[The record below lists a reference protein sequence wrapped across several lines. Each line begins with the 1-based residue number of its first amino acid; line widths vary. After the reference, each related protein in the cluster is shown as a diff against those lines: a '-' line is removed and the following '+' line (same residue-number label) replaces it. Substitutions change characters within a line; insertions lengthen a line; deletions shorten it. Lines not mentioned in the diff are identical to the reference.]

1 MLDWMK
7 KLFNKEE
14 EQTAMN
20 KEVPKQIESQPKIP
34 RVNHYTEAREAQM
47 ASRNA
52 GKCRFPLIPDDG
64 FDEDDVRE
72 QPRFEEQHVQSGVY
86 EDQPTQRGIKVER
99 SRRPYV
105 EKVVATYEEP
115 EVQYEPDPEPVVKK
129 VSVPSQESS
138 RRPFRPTEMISP
150 IYGYNR
156 PSVEKKVEKQEEEKE
171 REDLEISVEGKSVV
185 DAWLEKKGYT
195 LSAFSEG
202 QTTTPSSS
210 GRAGNQQEEQNHSK
224 KEEKSVVDQ
233 WLEKNGYE
241 IERQEPVVEEKEVV
255 QEINTPQEVSADE
268 FLHKTIAE
276 RTEDAGKEKDVV
288 VSNENSLQEEL
299 VDSQVEHEDTIL
311 AEEMKCNTEIEKQT
325 SEESVIVKAEEKLE
339 ETIIVEIPE
348 EFAEI
353 AETEEPEVEVTAETE
368 ESEEVEV
375 TAETEESEEVEVI
388 AEAEESE
395 EVEVTAETEE
405 SEEVEVTAET
415 EESEEVEVT
424 AEAEES
430 EEVEVTA
437 ETEEFEEVKVIAEAE
452 ESEEAEVTTETEES
466 EEVEEIAETEESE
479 EVEEIAEAE
488 ESEEVEVIAEAE
500 ESEEVEV
507 TTETEESEEVEVTAE
522 TEESEEVEVTAEAE
536 ESEEVEVTAETEEFE
551 EVKVIAE
558 AEESEE
564 AEVTT
569 ETEESEEVEE
579 IAETEESEEVEE
591 IAEAEESEEVEV
603 IAEAEESEEVE
614 VTTETEESEEV
625 EVTAETEESEEVE
638 VTAEAEESEEVEVT
652 AETEEF
658 EEVKVIAEAEESEEV
673 EEIAE
678 AEESEVE
685 AFVELEE
692 TQPEMVLDEAIEQKS
707 EFIHVAEAD
716 EQTKKDVQSFANVL
730 IAETEENKLVVE
742 EALVAEEQPVV
753 EEAPIAEGKPVVE
766 EAPVAEEQLVVEEA
780 LVAEEQPVVE
790 EAPIAEGKSVVE
802 EAPVAEEQLVVE
814 ETTIA
819 EEKPVVPKE
828 EPKREK
834 KRHVPFNVVML
845 KQDRT
850 RLMERHA
857 ARTSVMQPSM
867 GERVENKPVHQVEES
882 PVQQVVVE
890 SRVEEQPVKQVV
902 VDPQVEEQPM
912 QQVVVEPQVEEQ
924 PMQQVVVE
932 PQVKEQPMQ
941 QVVVEPQV
949 EVQPMQQ
956 VVVEPQVKEQPMQ
969 QVVVEPQ
976 VKEQPM
982 QQVVVE
988 PQVEEQLG
996 QQMVVESQVEEK
1008 PMQQVVV
1015 EQVQKPISSTEV
1027 QEKAYVVNQRE
1038 NDMRNVLQTPP
1049 TYTVP
1054 PLALLSIPR
1063 QAALD
1068 NKEWLEEQK
1077 ELLDTTFNNFHV
1089 GAHVINVSQ
1098 GPAVTR
1104 FEVQPD
1110 PGVKVNKI
1118 TNLSDDIKLSLA
1130 AKDIRIEAPI
1140 PGKSAIGIEVPNKE
1154 SKPVFLREILRS
1166 PVFTKSESPLTVALG
1181 LDISGDPIVT
1191 DIRKMPHGLIA
1202 GATGSGKSVCINAI
1216 LTSILYKA
1224 KPHEVKLMLIDP
1236 KMVELA
1242 PYNSVPHLVAPVI
1255 TDVKAATAALKWA
1268 VEEMERR
1275 YELFAHAGARDLTRY
1290 NTIVSERE
1298 IPGETLPYI
1307 VIVIDELADLMMV
1320 APGDVEEAICRI
1332 AQKARACGIHL
1343 LVATQR
1349 PSVDVITGLIKSNI
1363 PTRIA
1368 FTVSSQVDSR
1378 TIIDIGGAEKL
1389 LGRGDMLFLGNGT
1402 SKPVRVQG
1410 VYVSDDE
1417 IEKTV
1422 DHVKK
1427 QMKPNYLFQQE
1438 DLLAKTEQ
1446 SESEDELFFDA
1457 CQFVVEQ
1464 GGASTS
1470 SVQRKFRIGY
1480 NRAAR
1485 LIEEMESQGII
1496 SEARGT
1502 KPRDVLISEDE
1513 FAAMQETNV

>member
-20 KEVPKQIESQPKIP
+20 KEVPKQVESQPKIP

-52 GKCRFPLIPDDG
+52 GKCRFPLVPDNG
-64 FDEDDVRE
+64 FDEEDVIE
-72 QPRFEEQHVQSGVY
+72 TGRFEEQPVQAVTY
-86 EDQPTQRGIKVER
+86 EDQPTPRGIKVER
-99 SRRPYV
+99 SRRQYV
-105 EKVVATYEEP
+105 EKVVSTYEEP
-115 EVQYEPDPEPVVKK
+115 EMQYEPEREPVIKK
-129 VSVPSQESS
+129 ATAPTQESN

-156 PSVEKKVEKQEEEKE
+156 PSVEKKEEKQEEVKE

-195 LSAFSEG
+195 LSDFSDG
-202 QTTTPSSS
+202 QAPTSSS
-210 GRAGNQQEEQNHSK
+210 HRAANEQGEQQYEESK

-241 IERQEPVVEEKEVV
+241 IERQEPIVEEKEVV
-255 QEINTPQEVSADE
+255 QEMSAPQEVPAAE
-268 FLHKTIAE
+268 LLHETIAE
-276 RTEDAGKEKDVV
+276 RMEGAKQESDVV
-288 VSNENSLQEEL
+288 DKNILQEEL
-299 VDSQVEHEDTIL
+299 VDSKVEHEDTIL
-311 AEEMKCNTEIEKQT
+311 SEEIKRSTEIEQPTIEVEKQAP
-325 SEESVIVKAEEKLE
+325 EESVIVKAEEKLE
-339 ETIIVEIPE
+339 ETIVVEIP
-348 EFAEI
+348 
-353 AETEEPEVEVTAETE
+353 
-368 ESEEVEV
+368 
-375 TAETEESEEVEVI
+375 EEVEVI

-395 EVEVTAETEE
+395 EVEVIAETEE
-405 SEEVEVTAET
+405 SEEVEV
-415 EESEEVEVT
+415 
-424 AEAEES
+424 
-430 EEVEVTA
+430 
-437 ETEEFEEVKVIAEAE
+437 
-452 ESEEAEVTTETEES
+452 
-466 EEVEEIAETEESE
+466 IAETE
-479 EVEEIAEAE
+479 AP
-488 ESEEVEVIAEAE
+488 
-500 ESEEVEV
+500 
-507 TTETEESEEVEVTAE
+507 
-522 TEESEEVEVTAEAE
+522 
-536 ESEEVEVTAETEEFE
+536 
-551 EVKVIAE
+551 
-558 AEESEE
+558 EE
-564 AEVTT
+564 AEPV
-569 ETEESEEVEE
+569 
-579 IAETEESEEVEE
+579 A
-591 IAEAEESEEVEV
+591 
-603 IAEAEESEEVE
+603 
-614 VTTETEESEEV
+614 
-625 EVTAETEESEEVE
+625 
-638 VTAEAEESEEVEVT
+638 
-652 AETEEF
+652 
-658 EEVKVIAEAEESEEV
+658 
-673 EEIAE
+673 
-678 AEESEVE
+678 
-685 AFVELEE
+685 LEE
-692 TQPEMVLDEAIEQKS
+692 MQQEMVLNKAIEQKN

-716 EQTKKDVQSFANVL
+716 EQTKKDVQSFADVL
-730 IAETEENKLVVE
+730 IAEEQSVVEETPIVEEQPAAEEAPVVEGQSVAEEAPVVEGQSVAEEAPVVEEQPVAEETSIVEEQPVAEETSIVEEQPVAEEAPIAEEQPVAEEAPVVEEQSVVE
-742 EALVAEEQPVV
+742 EAPIAEEQPVV
-753 EEAPIAEGKPVVE
+753 EEAPVVE
-766 EAPVAEEQLVVEEA
+766 EQTVV
-780 LVAEEQPVVE
+780 Q
-790 EAPIAEGKSVVE
+790 
-802 EAPVAEEQLVVE
+802 
-814 ETTIA
+814 
-819 EEKPVVPKE
+819 KE

-857 ARTSVMQPSM
+857 ARTNAMQPSM
-867 GERVENKPVHQVEES
+867 SERVENKSVHQVEEKPQVEEKQMQQVVVKPQVEEKQMQQVVEPQLEEKPMQQIVVEPQVEEKQMQQVVEPQVEEK
-882 PVQQVVVE
+882 PVQQVVE
-890 SRVEEQPVKQVV
+890 
-902 VDPQVEEQPM
+902 PQVEEKPM
-912 QQVVVEPQVEEQ
+912 QQVVVEPQVEEK
-924 PMQQVVVE
+924 PV
-932 PQVKEQPMQ
+932 
-941 QVVVEPQV
+941 
-949 EVQPMQQ
+949 
-956 VVVEPQVKEQPMQ
+956 
-969 QVVVEPQ
+969 
-976 VKEQPM
+976 

-988 PQVEEQLG
+988 PQVEEKPV
-996 QQMVVESQVEEK
+996 QQVVEPQVEEVQ
-1008 PMQQVVV
+1008 PVQQVVA

-1027 QEKAYVVNQRE
+1027 EEKAYVVNQRE
-1038 NDMRNVLQTPP
+1038 NDVRNVLQTPP
-1049 TYTVP
+1049 TYTIP
-1054 PLALLSIPR
+1054 SLTLLSIPQ

-1068 NKEWLEEQK
+1068 NTEWLEEQK

-1427 QMKPNYLFQQE
+1427 QMKPNYLFKQE

-1446 SESEDELFFDA
+1446 AESEDELFFEA

>member
-1 MLDWMK
+1 
-7 KLFNKEE
+7 
-14 EQTAMN
+14 
-20 KEVPKQIESQPKIP
+20 
-34 RVNHYTEAREAQM
+34 
-47 ASRNA
+47 
-52 GKCRFPLIPDDG
+52 
-64 FDEDDVRE
+64 
-72 QPRFEEQHVQSGVY
+72 
-86 EDQPTQRGIKVER
+86 
-99 SRRPYV
+99 
-105 EKVVATYEEP
+105 
-115 EVQYEPDPEPVVKK
+115 
-129 VSVPSQESS
+129 
-138 RRPFRPTEMISP
+138 
-150 IYGYNR
+150 
-156 PSVEKKVEKQEEEKE
+156 
-171 REDLEISVEGKSVV
+171 
-185 DAWLEKKGYT
+185 
-195 LSAFSEG
+195 
-202 QTTTPSSS
+202 
-210 GRAGNQQEEQNHSK
+210 
-224 KEEKSVVDQ
+224 
-233 WLEKNGYE
+233 
-241 IERQEPVVEEKEVV
+241 
-255 QEINTPQEVSADE
+255 
-268 FLHKTIAE
+268 
-276 RTEDAGKEKDVV
+276 
-288 VSNENSLQEEL
+288 
-299 VDSQVEHEDTIL
+299 
-311 AEEMKCNTEIEKQT
+311 
-325 SEESVIVKAEEKLE
+325 
-339 ETIIVEIPE
+339 
-348 EFAEI
+348 
-353 AETEEPEVEVTAETE
+353 
-368 ESEEVEV
+368 
-375 TAETEESEEVEVI
+375 EEVEVI
-388 AEAEESE
+388 AE
-395 EVEVTAETEE
+395 TE
-405 SEEVEVTAET
+405 AP
-415 EESEEVEVT
+415 
-424 AEAEES
+424 
-430 EEVEVTA
+430 
-437 ETEEFEEVKVIAEAE
+437 
-452 ESEEAEVTTETEES
+452 EEAEPV
-466 EEVEEIAETEESE
+466 A
-479 EVEEIAEAE
+479 
-488 ESEEVEVIAEAE
+488 
-500 ESEEVEV
+500 
-507 TTETEESEEVEVTAE
+507 
-522 TEESEEVEVTAEAE
+522 
-536 ESEEVEVTAETEEFE
+536 
-551 EVKVIAE
+551 
-558 AEESEE
+558 
-564 AEVTT
+564 
-569 ETEESEEVEE
+569 
-579 IAETEESEEVEE
+579 
-591 IAEAEESEEVEV
+591 
-603 IAEAEESEEVE
+603 
-614 VTTETEESEEV
+614 
-625 EVTAETEESEEVE
+625 
-638 VTAEAEESEEVEVT
+638 
-652 AETEEF
+652 
-658 EEVKVIAEAEESEEV
+658 
-673 EEIAE
+673 
-678 AEESEVE
+678 
-685 AFVELEE
+685 LEE
-692 TQPEMVLDEAIEQKS
+692 TQQEMVLNEAIEQTN
-707 EFIHVAEAD
+707 EFIHVAEAE
-716 EQTKKDVQSFANVL
+716 EQAKKDVQSFADVL
-730 IAETEENKLVVE
+730 IAEEQRVVE
-742 EALVAEEQPVV
+742 EAPIVEEQQVVEEAPIAEEQPVV
-753 EEAPIAEGKPVVE
+753 EEAPIAE
-766 EAPVAEEQLVVEEA
+766 
-780 LVAEEQPVVE
+780 EQPIV
-790 EAPIAEGKSVVE
+790 
-802 EAPVAEEQLVVE
+802 Q
-814 ETTIA
+814 
-819 EEKPVVPKE
+819 KE

-857 ARTSVMQPSM
+857 ARVNAMQSSM
-867 GERVENKPVHQVEES
+867 SERVEHKPVQQVEEK
-882 PVQQVVVE
+882 PMQQVVVE
-890 SRVEEQPVKQVV
+890 PQMEETPMQQVAVEPRVEER
-902 VDPQVEEQPM
+902 PM
-912 QQVVVEPQVEEQ
+912 QQVVVEPQVEETPMQ
-924 PMQQVVVE
+924 QVAVEPQVEERPMQQVVVE
-932 PQVKEQPMQ
+932 ETPVQ
-941 QVVVEPQV
+941 QVA
-949 EVQPMQQ
+949 
-956 VVVEPQVKEQPMQ
+956 
-969 QVVVEPQ
+969 
-976 VKEQPM
+976 
-982 QQVVVE
+982 VE
-988 PQVEEQLG
+988 PQVEER
-996 QQMVVESQVEEK
+996 
-1008 PMQQVVV
+1008 PMQQVVA
-1015 EQVQKPISSTEV
+1015 EQVQKPTSSTEV

-1049 TYTVP
+1049 TYAIP
-1054 PLALLSIPR
+1054 PLTLLSIPQ

-1068 NKEWLEEQK
+1068 NTEWLDEQK

-1290 NTIVSERE
+1290 NTIVSGRE

-1422 DHVKK
+1422 DHVRK
-1427 QMKPNYLFQQE
+1427 QMKPNYLFKQE

-1446 SESEDELFFDA
+1446 AESEDELFFDA

-1496 SEARGT
+1496 SEGRGT

>member
-20 KEVPKQIESQPKIP
+20 KEVPKQVERQPKIP

-52 GKCRFPLIPDDG
+52 GKCRFPLVPDNG
-64 FDEDDVRE
+64 FDEEDVIE
-72 QPRFEEQHVQSGVY
+72 TGRFEEQPVQAVTY
-86 EDQPTQRGIKVER
+86 ENEPIQRGIKVER
-99 SRRPYV
+99 SRRQYV
-105 EKVVATYEEP
+105 EKVVSTYEEP
-115 EVQYEPDPEPVVKK
+115 EMQYEPEREPVVKK
-129 VSVPSQESS
+129 ASTPAQESN

-156 PSVEKKVEKQEEEKE
+156 PSVEKKEEKQEEVKE

-195 LSAFSEG
+195 LSDFSDR
-202 QTTTPSSS
+202 QAPTSSS
-210 GRAGNQQEEQNHSK
+210 HGAANEQGERQYEESK

-241 IERQEPVVEEKEVV
+241 IERQEPIVEEKEVV
-255 QEINTPQEVSADE
+255 QEMSAPQEVPAAE
-268 FLHKTIAE
+268 LLHETIAE
-276 RTEDAGKEKDVV
+276 RMEGAKQESDVV
-288 VSNENSLQEEL
+288 DKNILQEEL
-299 VDSQVEHEDTIL
+299 VDSKVEHEDTIL
-311 AEEMKCNTEIEKQT
+311 SEEIKRSTEIEQPTIEVEKQAP
-325 SEESVIVKAEEKLE
+325 EESVIVKAEEKLE
-339 ETIIVEIPE
+339 ETIVVEIPE
-348 EFAEI
+348 EVEVITEA
-353 AETEEPEVEVTAETE
+353 EEPEEVEVIAETE

-375 TAETEESEEVEVI
+375 IAETEESEEVEVIAETEELEEVEVI

-395 EVEVTAETEE
+395 EVEV
-405 SEEVEVTAET
+405 
-415 EESEEVEVT
+415 
-424 AEAEES
+424 
-430 EEVEVTA
+430 
-437 ETEEFEEVKVIAEAE
+437 
-452 ESEEAEVTTETEES
+452 
-466 EEVEEIAETEESE
+466 IAETEAPE
-479 EVEEIAEAE
+479 EVEPVA
-488 ESEEVEVIAEAE
+488 
-500 ESEEVEV
+500 
-507 TTETEESEEVEVTAE
+507 
-522 TEESEEVEVTAEAE
+522 
-536 ESEEVEVTAETEEFE
+536 
-551 EVKVIAE
+551 
-558 AEESEE
+558 
-564 AEVTT
+564 
-569 ETEESEEVEE
+569 
-579 IAETEESEEVEE
+579 
-591 IAEAEESEEVEV
+591 
-603 IAEAEESEEVE
+603 
-614 VTTETEESEEV
+614 
-625 EVTAETEESEEVE
+625 
-638 VTAEAEESEEVEVT
+638 
-652 AETEEF
+652 
-658 EEVKVIAEAEESEEV
+658 
-673 EEIAE
+673 
-678 AEESEVE
+678 
-685 AFVELEE
+685 LEE
-692 TQPEMVLDEAIEQKS
+692 MQQEMVLNEAIEQKN
-707 EFIHVAEAD
+707 EFIHVAVAD
-716 EQTKKDVQSFANVL
+716 EQTKKDVQSFADVL
-730 IAETEENKLVVE
+730 IAEEQSVVEETPIVEEQPVAEEAPVVEGQSVVE
-742 EALVAEEQPVV
+742 EAPIAEEQSGIEEAPVVEEAPIAEEQSVVEEAPVVEEQPVAEETSVVEEQPAAEEAPVVEEQPVAEETPVVEGQSVVEEAPVVEEQPVV
-753 EEAPIAEGKPVVE
+753 EEAPAV
-766 EAPVAEEQLVVEEA
+766 
-780 LVAEEQPVVE
+780 EEQPVV
-790 EAPIAEGKSVVE
+790 
-802 EAPVAEEQLVVE
+802 Q
-814 ETTIA
+814 
-819 EEKPVVPKE
+819 KE

-850 RLMERHA
+850 RLMERNA
-857 ARTSVMQPSM
+857 ARANAMQSSM
-867 GERVENKPVHQVEES
+867 KERVENNPVQQVEEP

-890 SRVEEQPVKQVV
+890 
-902 VDPQVEEQPM
+902 PQVEEKPMQQVAVEPQVEEKPMQQVAVEPQVEEKPMQQVAVEPQVEEKPMQQVAVEPRVEEKPMQQVAVEPRVEEKPM
-912 QQVVVEPQVEEQ
+912 QQVVVEPQVEEVQ
-924 PMQQVVVE
+924 PVQQVVA
-932 PQVKEQPMQ
+932 
-941 QVVVEPQV
+941 
-949 EVQPMQQ
+949 
-956 VVVEPQVKEQPMQ
+956 
-969 QVVVEPQ
+969 
-976 VKEQPM
+976 
-982 QQVVVE
+982 
-988 PQVEEQLG
+988 
-996 QQMVVESQVEEK
+996 
-1008 PMQQVVV
+1008 

-1027 QEKAYVVNQRE
+1027 EEKAYVVNQRE

-1049 TYTVP
+1049 TYTIP
-1054 PLALLSIPR
+1054 PLTLLSIPQ

-1068 NKEWLEEQK
+1068 NTEWLEEQK

-1427 QMKPNYLFQQE
+1427 QMKPNYLFKQE

-1446 SESEDELFFDA
+1446 AESEDELFFEA

-1485 LIEEMESQGII
+1485 LIEEMQSQGII

>member
-52 GKCRFPLIPDDG
+52 GKCRFPLVPDNG
-64 FDEDDVRE
+64 FDEEDESEVN
-72 QPRFEEQHVQSGVY
+72 RFEEQPVQGVTY
-86 EDQPTQRGIKVER
+86 EEPTAQRGIKVER

-105 EKVVATYEEP
+105 EKVVSTYEEP
-115 EVQYEPDPEPVVKK
+115 EVQYEPVRESVVKK
-129 VSVPSQESS
+129 ASVPSQESN

-156 PSVEKKVEKQEEEKE
+156 PSVEKKEEKQEEVKE

-195 LSAFSEG
+195 LSDFSEG
-202 QTTTPSSS
+202 QAPTSSS
-210 GRAGNQQEEQNHSK
+210 HRAANQQGEQQYEENK

-241 IERQEPVVEEKEVV
+241 IERQVPLVEEKEVI
-255 QEINTPQEVSADE
+255 QEMSTPQEVSADE
-268 FLHKTIAE
+268 LLHKTVAE
-276 RTEDAGKEKDVV
+276 QMESAKLEKDVV
-288 VSNENSLQEEL
+288 VLNENNLQEEL
-299 VDSQVEHEDTIL
+299 VASKVEHEDTIL
-311 AEEMKCNTEIEKQT
+311 SEEIKRNTEIKQPTIEVEKQAP
-325 SEESVIVKAEEKLE
+325 EESVIVKAEEKLE

-348 EFAEI
+348 E
-353 AETEEPEVEVTAETE
+353 V
-368 ESEEVEV
+368 SK
-375 TAETEESEEVEVI
+375 VEVI
-388 AEAEESE
+388 
-395 EVEVTAETEE
+395 
-405 SEEVEVTAET
+405 
-415 EESEEVEVT
+415 
-424 AEAEES
+424 
-430 EEVEVTA
+430 A
-437 ETEEFEEVKVIAEAE
+437 ETEEFEEVVMETEAPEEVEVITETE
-452 ESEEAEVTTETEES
+452 ESEEAEV
-466 EEVEEIAETEESE
+466 
-479 EVEEIAEAE
+479 IAEAE

-507 TTETEESEEVEVTAE
+507 
-522 TEESEEVEVTAEAE
+522 
-536 ESEEVEVTAETEEFE
+536 
-551 EVKVIAE
+551 
-558 AEESEE
+558 
-564 AEVTT
+564 
-569 ETEESEEVEE
+569 
-579 IAETEESEEVEE
+579 

-614 VTTETEESEEV
+614 VITETEELEEVEVIAETEELEEVEVITETEESEEV
-625 EVTAETEESEEVE
+625 EVITETEESEEVE
-638 VTAEAEESEEVEVT
+638 VITETEESEEVE
-652 AETEEF
+652 
-658 EEVKVIAEAEESEEV
+658 VIAEAEESEEAEVIAEV
-673 EEIAE
+673 EESEEVEVIAE
-678 AEESEVE
+678 AEESEEAEVIAEINAPVVE
-685 AFVELEE
+685 TFVALEE
-692 TQPEMVLDEAIEQKS
+692 IQQEDEAIEQKS

-716 EQTKKDVQSFANVL
+716 EQTKKDVQSFADVL
-730 IAETEENKLVVE
+730 IAE
-742 EALVAEEQPVV
+742 EQ
-753 EEAPIAEGKPVVE
+753 PVVE
-766 EAPVAEEQLVVEEA
+766 EAPVAEEQPVAEET
-780 LVAEEQPVVE
+780 LVAEEQRVVE
-790 EAPIAEGKSVVE
+790 EAPVVEEQSVVE
-802 EAPVAEEQLVVE
+802 EAPVVEEQ
-814 ETTIA
+814 
-819 EEKPVVPKE
+819 PVVQKE

-857 ARTSVMQPSM
+857 ARANAMQPSANV
-867 GERVENKPVHQVEES
+867 RVENKPVQQEVAEPQVEEHPVQQVAAEPQMEEHPVQQEVAEPQVEEHS
-882 PVQQVVVE
+882 VQQVVAEPQVEEHLVQQVVAEPQVEERPVQQVVAE
-890 SRVEEQPVKQVV
+890 
-902 VDPQVEEQPM
+902 PQVEEHPV
-912 QQVVVEPQVEEQ
+912 QQVVAEPQVEEQ
-924 PMQQVVVE
+924 PI
-932 PQVKEQPMQ
+932 
-941 QVVVEPQV
+941 
-949 EVQPMQQ
+949 
-956 VVVEPQVKEQPMQ
+956 
-969 QVVVEPQ
+969 
-976 VKEQPM
+976 
-982 QQVVVE
+982 
-988 PQVEEQLG
+988 
-996 QQMVVESQVEEK
+996 
-1008 PMQQVVV
+1008 QQVVV

-1038 NDMRNVLQTPP
+1038 NDMRNVLHTPP

-1054 PLALLSIPR
+1054 PLALLSIP
-1063 QAALD
+1063 QQSALD
-1068 NKEWLEEQK
+1068 NTEWLEEQK

-1427 QMKPNYLFQQE
+1427 QMKPNYLFKQE

-1446 SESEDELFFDA
+1446 AESEDELFFEA

-1485 LIEEMESQGII
+1485 LIEEMQSQGII

>member
-14 EQTAMN
+14 EKTVMN
-20 KEVPKQIESQPKIP
+20 KEVPAQIESQPKIP

-52 GKCRFPLIPDDG
+52 GKCRFPLIPDNG
-64 FDEDDVRE
+64 FDEEDVRE
-72 QPRFEEQHVQSGVY
+72 LPNFEEQPIQRGAY
-86 EDQPTQRGIKVER
+86 EEQPTQRGIKVER

-105 EKVVATYEEP
+105 ETEAPTYEEP
-115 EVQYEPDPEPVVKK
+115 ELQYEPEPEPVVKK
-129 VSVPSQESS
+129 AFVPSQESN

-156 PSVEKKVEKQEEEKE
+156 PSVETKVVQEEEKV
-171 REDLEISVEGKSVV
+171 REDLEISVEGKAVV

-195 LSAFSEG
+195 LSDFSG
-202 QTTTPSSS
+202 VLQGSSS
-210 GRAGNQQEEQNHSK
+210 VKNGVNERSNK
-224 KEEKSVVDQ
+224 VEEKSVVDT

-241 IERQEPVVEEKEVV
+241 VERQAPSLEE
-255 QEINTPQEVSADE
+255 SLSDDL
-268 FLHKTIAE
+268 LHKTVGQHVEKEATIVQALKQE
-276 RTEDAGKEKDVV
+276 QDVVALSSTED
-288 VSNENSLQEEL
+288 NEETLQEESI
-299 VDSQVEHEDTIL
+299 DSKVEHVYSIL
-311 AEEMKCNTEIEKQT
+311 TEENECNTEIEETVAEVAANQV
-325 SEESVIVKAEEKLE
+325 EEETLEDVVIVKADEKLE
-339 ETIIVEIPE
+339 ETITIEIPDAFE
-348 EFAEI
+348 EEAK
-353 AETEEPEVEVTAETE
+353 
-368 ESEEVEV
+368 
-375 TAETEESEEVEVI
+375 
-388 AEAEESE
+388 EAEE
-395 EVEVTAETEE
+395 V
-405 SEEVEVTAET
+405 
-415 EESEEVEVT
+415 
-424 AEAEES
+424 
-430 EEVEVTA
+430 
-437 ETEEFEEVKVIAEAE
+437 
-452 ESEEAEVTTETEES
+452 
-466 EEVEEIAETEESE
+466 
-479 EVEEIAEAE
+479 
-488 ESEEVEVIAEAE
+488 
-500 ESEEVEV
+500 
-507 TTETEESEEVEVTAE
+507 
-522 TEESEEVEVTAEAE
+522 
-536 ESEEVEVTAETEEFE
+536 
-551 EVKVIAE
+551 
-558 AEESEE
+558 
-564 AEVTT
+564 
-569 ETEESEEVEE
+569 
-579 IAETEESEEVEE
+579 
-591 IAEAEESEEVEV
+591 
-603 IAEAEESEEVE
+603 
-614 VTTETEESEEV
+614 
-625 EVTAETEESEEVE
+625 
-638 VTAEAEESEEVEVT
+638 
-652 AETEEF
+652 
-658 EEVKVIAEAEESEEV
+658 
-673 EEIAE
+673 
-678 AEESEVE
+678 
-685 AFVELEE
+685 VELEE
-692 TQPEMVLDEAIEQKS
+692 TEEAIEEVVELEKPEEAAEEVVELEKS
-707 EFIHVAEAD
+707 EEATEEVVELEEAKEATEEVVELEKSEEAAEEVVELEKPEEATEEVVELEETEEAIEEVAELEEAEEATEEVVELEEAEEAAEEVVELEKSEEATEEVVELEETKEATEEVAELEEAKEATEEVVELEETKEAAEEVVELEETKEATEEVVELEESKEAEEVVELEKSEEATEEVAELEGTKEEEPISQEKVIEETMNTDLVENTPVAEQPVISQQETITFKEESEVFVPVSETD
-716 EQTKKDVQSFANVL
+716 EQTKKDVQNFANVL
-730 IAETEENKLVVE
+730 VE
-742 EALVAEEQPVV
+742 EAEEKKQVAEEQP
-753 EEAPIAEGKPVVE
+753 
-766 EAPVAEEQLVVEEA
+766 A
-780 LVAEEQPVVE
+780 LQ
-790 EAPIAEGKSVVE
+790 I
-802 EAPVAEEQLVVE
+802 
-814 ETTIA
+814 
-819 EEKPVVPKE
+819 E

-845 KQDRT
+845 KQDRKK
-850 RLMERHA
+850 LMERHA
-857 ARTSVMQPSM
+857 ARTNVMQSTVS
-867 GERVENKPVHQVEES
+867 ERVEEKPVQQVVVDPQAEEKPMQQVVVEPQAEEKPMQQVVVDPQVEEKPVQQVVVEPEAEEKPMQQVVVEPQAEEKPMQQMVVDPQVEEKPVQQVVVDPQVEES

-890 SRVEEQPVKQVV
+890 A
-902 VDPQVEEQPM
+902 QVEEKPM
-912 QQVVVEPQVEEQ
+912 QQVVVEPQVEE
-924 PMQQVVVE
+924 
-932 PQVKEQPMQ
+932 
-941 QVVVEPQV
+941 
-949 EVQPMQQ
+949 
-956 VVVEPQVKEQPMQ
+956 
-969 QVVVEPQ
+969 
-976 VKEQPM
+976 
-982 QQVVVE
+982 
-988 PQVEEQLG
+988 
-996 QQMVVESQVEEK
+996 K

-1015 EQVQKPISSTEV
+1015 AGQVQEPISSTEV
-1027 QEKAYVVNQRE
+1027 QEKAYVVNQKE
-1038 NDMRNVLQTPP
+1038 NDMRNVLQAPP
-1049 TYTVP
+1049 KYELP
-1054 PLALLSIPR
+1054 PLTLLSIPQ

-1068 NKEWLEEQK
+1068 NTEWLEEQE
-1077 ELLDTTFNNFHV
+1077 ELLNTTFNNFHV

-1224 KPHEVKLMLIDP
+1224 KPHEVKLILIDP

-1290 NTIVSERE
+1290 NTIVSGRE

-1417 IEKTV
+1417 IERTV

-1427 QMKPNYLFQQE
+1427 QMKPNYLFKQE
-1438 DLLAKTEQ
+1438 DLLAKSEQ

-1496 SEARGT
+1496 SEGRGT

>member
-20 KEVPKQIESQPKIP
+20 KEVPKQMESQPKIP

-52 GKCRFPLIPDDG
+52 GKCRFPLVPDNG
-64 FDEDDVRE
+64 FDEEDVIE
-72 QPRFEEQHVQSGVY
+72 AGHFEEQPVQAVTY
-86 EDQPTQRGIKVER
+86 EDQPIQRGIKVER

-105 EKVVATYEEP
+105 EKVVSTYEEP
-115 EVQYEPDPEPVVKK
+115 EVQYEPERESVIKKASAPV
-129 VSVPSQESS
+129 QESN

-156 PSVEKKVEKQEEEKE
+156 PSVEKKEEKQEEVKE
-171 REDLEISVEGKSVV
+171 REDLEISVEGKAVV

-195 LSAFSEG
+195 LSDFSEG
-202 QTTTPSSS
+202 QATSSS
-210 GRAGNQQEEQNHSK
+210 PSHESVGQQDK
-224 KEEKSVVDQ
+224 KKEKSVVDQ

-241 IERQEPVVEEKEVV
+241 IERQEPLVEEKEVI
-255 QEINTPQEVSADE
+255 QEMSTPQEVSADE
-268 FLHKTIAE
+268 LLHKTVAE
-276 RTEDAGKEKDVV
+276 QMESAELEKDVV
-288 VSNENSLQEEL
+288 VLNENNLQEEL
-299 VDSQVEHEDTIL
+299 VASKVEHEDTIL
-311 AEEMKCNTEIEKQT
+311 LEEIKRNTEIEQPTIEVEKQT
-325 SEESVIVKAEEKLE
+325 SQESVIVKAEEKLE

-348 EFAEI
+348 ELEEVEVI
-353 AETEEPEVEVTAETE
+353 TETEETEEVEVIAETE

-375 TAETEESEEVEVI
+375 IAETEESEEVEVI
-388 AEAEESE
+388 AEAEELE
-395 EVEVTAETEE
+395 EVEVIAETEETEEVEVIAETEETEEVEVIAETEE
-405 SEEVEVTAET
+405 SEEVEV
-415 EESEEVEVT
+415 
-424 AEAEES
+424 
-430 EEVEVTA
+430 
-437 ETEEFEEVKVIAEAE
+437 IAEAE
-452 ESEEAEVTTETEES
+452 EL
-466 EEVEEIAETEESE
+466 EEVEVIAET
-479 EVEEIAEAE
+479 
-488 ESEEVEVIAEAE
+488 EEVEVIAEAE

-507 TTETEESEEVEVTAE
+507 ITETEELEEVEVIAE
-522 TEESEEVEVTAEAE
+522 TEEVE
-536 ESEEVEVTAETEEFE
+536 
-551 EVKVIAE
+551 VIAE
-558 AEESEE
+558 AEEL
-564 AEVTT
+564 
-569 ETEESEEVEE
+569 
-579 IAETEESEEVEE
+579 
-591 IAEAEESEEVEV
+591 EEVEV

-614 VTTETEESEEV
+614 VIAETEELEEV
-625 EVTAETEESEEVE
+625 EVIAETEELEEVE
-638 VTAEAEESEEVEVT
+638 VI
-652 AETEEF
+652 AETKAPVVETF
-658 EEVKVIAEAEESEEV
+658 VAL
-673 EEIAE
+673 EEIQQE
-678 AEESEVE
+678 DEV
-685 AFVELEE
+685 
-692 TQPEMVLDEAIEQKS
+692 IEQNS

-716 EQTKKDVQSFANVL
+716 EQTKNDVQSFANVL
-730 IAETEENKLVVE
+730 IAETEENKR
-742 EALVAEEQPVV
+742 
-753 EEAPIAEGKPVVE
+753 VVE
-766 EAPVAEEQLVVEEA
+766 EAPVAEEQ
-780 LVAEEQPVVE
+780 
-790 EAPIAEGKSVVE
+790 SVVE
-802 EAPVAEEQLVVE
+802 EAPVAEEQSVVE
-814 ETTIA
+814 EA
-819 EEKPVVPKE
+819 PVVEEQPVVQKE

-857 ARTSVMQPSM
+857 ARANAMPPSVNV
-867 GERVENKPVHQVEES
+867 RVENKPVQQEVAEPQVKEQ
-882 PVQQVVVE
+882 PMQQEVVE
-890 SRVEEQPVKQVV
+890 S
-902 VDPQVEEQPM
+902 QVEEQPM
-912 QQVVVEPQVEEQ
+912 QQVVA
-924 PMQQVVVE
+924 E

-941 QVVVEPQV
+941 QVVVESQV
-949 EVQPMQQ
+949 E
-956 VVVEPQVKEQPMQ
+956 EQPMQ
-969 QVVVEPQ
+969 QVVVESQ
-976 VKEQPM
+976 VEEQPM
-982 QQVVVE
+982 QQVIVE
-988 PQVEEQLG
+988 PQVEEQ
-996 QQMVVESQVEEK
+996 S
-1008 PMQQVVV
+1008 MQQVVV
-1015 EQVQKPISSTEV
+1015 EQVQKPISSTEPK
-1027 QEKAYVVNQRE
+1027 EKAYVVNQRE
-1038 NDMRNVLQTPP
+1038 NDMRNVLHTPP

-1054 PLALLSIPR
+1054 PLALLSIP
-1063 QAALD
+1063 QQSTLD
-1068 NKEWLEEQK
+1068 NTEWLDEQK

-1268 VEEMERR
+1268 VDEMERR

-1290 NTIVSERE
+1290 NTIVSERD

-1422 DHVKK
+1422 DHVRK
-1427 QMKPNYLFQQE
+1427 QMKPNYLFKQE

-1446 SESEDELFFDA
+1446 AESEDELFFDA

>member
-1 MLDWMK
+1 
-7 KLFNKEE
+7 
-14 EQTAMN
+14 
-20 KEVPKQIESQPKIP
+20 V
-34 RVNHYTEAREAQM
+34 
-47 ASRNA
+47 
-52 GKCRFPLIPDDG
+52 
-64 FDEDDVRE
+64 
-72 QPRFEEQHVQSGVY
+72 
-86 EDQPTQRGIKVER
+86 
-99 SRRPYV
+99 
-105 EKVVATYEEP
+105 
-115 EVQYEPDPEPVVKK
+115 
-129 VSVPSQESS
+129 
-138 RRPFRPTEMISP
+138 
-150 IYGYNR
+150 
-156 PSVEKKVEKQEEEKE
+156 
-171 REDLEISVEGKSVV
+171 
-185 DAWLEKKGYT
+185 
-195 LSAFSEG
+195 
-202 QTTTPSSS
+202 
-210 GRAGNQQEEQNHSK
+210 
-224 KEEKSVVDQ
+224 
-233 WLEKNGYE
+233 
-241 IERQEPVVEEKEVV
+241 
-255 QEINTPQEVSADE
+255 
-268 FLHKTIAE
+268 IAE
-276 RTEDAGKEKDVV
+276 
-288 VSNENSLQEEL
+288 
-299 VDSQVEHEDTIL
+299 
-311 AEEMKCNTEIEKQT
+311 AEET
-325 SEESVIVKAEEKLE
+325 
-339 ETIIVEIPE
+339 
-348 EFAEI
+348 
-353 AETEEPEVEVTAETE
+353 
-368 ESEEVEV
+368 
-375 TAETEESEEVEVI
+375 EEVEVI
-388 AEAEESE
+388 AETKAPV
-395 EVEVTAETEE
+395 VETFVAL
-405 SEEVEVTAET
+405 
-415 EESEEVEVT
+415 
-424 AEAEES
+424 
-430 EEVEVTA
+430 
-437 ETEEFEEVKVIAEAE
+437 
-452 ESEEAEVTTETEES
+452 
-466 EEVEEIAETEESE
+466 EEIQQ
-479 EVEEIAEAE
+479 EA
-488 ESEEVEVIAEAE
+488 
-500 ESEEVEV
+500 
-507 TTETEESEEVEVTAE
+507 
-522 TEESEEVEVTAEAE
+522 
-536 ESEEVEVTAETEEFE
+536 
-551 EVKVIAE
+551 
-558 AEESEE
+558 
-564 AEVTT
+564 
-569 ETEESEEVEE
+569 
-579 IAETEESEEVEE
+579 
-591 IAEAEESEEVEV
+591 
-603 IAEAEESEEVE
+603 
-614 VTTETEESEEV
+614 
-625 EVTAETEESEEVE
+625 
-638 VTAEAEESEEVEVT
+638 
-652 AETEEF
+652 
-658 EEVKVIAEAEESEEV
+658 
-673 EEIAE
+673 
-678 AEESEVE
+678 
-685 AFVELEE
+685 
-692 TQPEMVLDEAIEQKS
+692 EAIEQKS

-730 IAETEENKLVVE
+730 IAETEENRRVE
-742 EALVAEEQPVV
+742 
-753 EEAPIAEGKPVVE
+753 E
-766 EAPVAEEQLVVEEA
+766 EAPVAEEQRVE
-780 LVAEEQPVVE
+780 
-790 EAPIAEGKSVVE
+790 E
-802 EAPVAEEQLVVE
+802 EAPVAEEQSVEEEAPVVE
-814 ETTIA
+814 EQLVEEEASVA
-819 EEKPVVPKE
+819 EEQRVVKETPVAKEQSVVQKE

-857 ARTSVMQPSM
+857 ARANAMQPSANV
-867 GERVENKPVHQVEES
+867 RVENKPVQQEVAEPQVEERQ
-882 PVQQVVVE
+882 VQQVVVE
-890 SRVEEQPVKQVV
+890 PQMEERQVQQVV
-902 VDPQVEEQPM
+902 AEPQVEEQPM
-912 QQVVVEPQVEEQ
+912 QQVVVEPQVEER
-924 PMQQVVVE
+924 P
-932 PQVKEQPMQ
+932 VK
-941 QVVVEPQV
+941 
-949 EVQPMQQ
+949 
-956 VVVEPQVKEQPMQ
+956 
-969 QVVVEPQ
+969 
-976 VKEQPM
+976 
-982 QQVVVE
+982 
-988 PQVEEQLG
+988 
-996 QQMVVESQVEEK
+996 
-1008 PMQQVVV
+1008 QVVV

-1038 NDMRNVLQTPP
+1038 NDMRNVLHTPP

-1054 PLALLSIPR
+1054 PLALLSIP
-1063 QAALD
+1063 QQSALD
-1068 NKEWLEEQK
+1068 NTEWLEEQK

-1427 QMKPNYLFQQE
+1427 QMKPNYLFKQE

-1446 SESEDELFFDA
+1446 AESEDELFLDA

-1496 SEARGT
+1496 SEGRGT

>member
-1 MLDWMK
+1 
-7 KLFNKEE
+7 
-14 EQTAMN
+14 
-20 KEVPKQIESQPKIP
+20 
-34 RVNHYTEAREAQM
+34 
-47 ASRNA
+47 
-52 GKCRFPLIPDDG
+52 
-64 FDEDDVRE
+64 
-72 QPRFEEQHVQSGVY
+72 
-86 EDQPTQRGIKVER
+86 
-99 SRRPYV
+99 
-105 EKVVATYEEP
+105 
-115 EVQYEPDPEPVVKK
+115 
-129 VSVPSQESS
+129 
-138 RRPFRPTEMISP
+138 
-150 IYGYNR
+150 
-156 PSVEKKVEKQEEEKE
+156 
-171 REDLEISVEGKSVV
+171 
-185 DAWLEKKGYT
+185 
-195 LSAFSEG
+195 
-202 QTTTPSSS
+202 
-210 GRAGNQQEEQNHSK
+210 
-224 KEEKSVVDQ
+224 
-233 WLEKNGYE
+233 
-241 IERQEPVVEEKEVV
+241 
-255 QEINTPQEVSADE
+255 
-268 FLHKTIAE
+268 IAE
-276 RTEDAGKEKDVV
+276 A
-288 VSNENSLQEEL
+288 EEL
-299 VDSQVEHEDTIL
+299 
-311 AEEMKCNTEIEKQT
+311 
-325 SEESVIVKAEEKLE
+325 
-339 ETIIVEIPE
+339 
-348 EFAEI
+348 
-353 AETEEPEVEVTAETE
+353 
-368 ESEEVEV
+368 
-375 TAETEESEEVEVI
+375 EEVEVI
-388 AEAEESE
+388 
-395 EVEVTAETEE
+395 TETE
-405 SEEVEVTAET
+405 AP
-415 EESEEVEVT
+415 
-424 AEAEES
+424 
-430 EEVEVTA
+430 
-437 ETEEFEEVKVIAEAE
+437 
-452 ESEEAEVTTETEES
+452 EEAEPV
-466 EEVEEIAETEESE
+466 A
-479 EVEEIAEAE
+479 
-488 ESEEVEVIAEAE
+488 
-500 ESEEVEV
+500 
-507 TTETEESEEVEVTAE
+507 
-522 TEESEEVEVTAEAE
+522 
-536 ESEEVEVTAETEEFE
+536 
-551 EVKVIAE
+551 
-558 AEESEE
+558 
-564 AEVTT
+564 
-569 ETEESEEVEE
+569 
-579 IAETEESEEVEE
+579 
-591 IAEAEESEEVEV
+591 
-603 IAEAEESEEVE
+603 
-614 VTTETEESEEV
+614 
-625 EVTAETEESEEVE
+625 
-638 VTAEAEESEEVEVT
+638 
-652 AETEEF
+652 
-658 EEVKVIAEAEESEEV
+658 
-673 EEIAE
+673 
-678 AEESEVE
+678 
-685 AFVELEE
+685 LEE
-692 TQPEMVLDEAIEQKS
+692 TQQEMVLNEAIEQTN
-707 EFIHVAEAD
+707 EFIHVAEAE
-716 EQTKKDVQSFANVL
+716 EQAKKDVQSFADVL
-730 IAETEENKLVVE
+730 IAEEQRVVE
-742 EALVAEEQPVV
+742 EAR
-753 EEAPIAEGKPVVE
+753 IAEGQQVVE
-766 EAPVAEEQLVVEEA
+766 EAPVAEEAPIAEEQQVVEEA
-780 LVAEEQPVVE
+780 RIAEEQQVVE
-790 EAPIAEGKSVVE
+790 EAPIAEEQRVVE
-802 EAPVAEEQLVVE
+802 EARIAEERQVVE
-814 ETTIA
+814 ETPVS
-819 EEKPVVPKE
+819 EEQPIVQKE
-828 EPKREK
+828 EPKRQK

-857 ARTSVMQPSM
+857 ARVNAMQPSM
-867 GERVENKPVHQVEES
+867 SERVENKPVQQVEE
-882 PVQQVVVE
+882 
-890 SRVEEQPVKQVV
+890 K
-902 VDPQVEEQPM
+902 PM
-912 QQVVVEPQVEEQ
+912 QQVVVEPQVEER
-924 PMQQVVVE
+924 
-932 PQVKEQPMQ
+932 
-941 QVVVEPQV
+941 
-949 EVQPMQQ
+949 
-956 VVVEPQVKEQPMQ
+956 
-969 QVVVEPQ
+969 
-976 VKEQPM
+976 PM

-988 PQVEEQLG
+988 PQVEEKPM
-996 QQMVVESQVEEK
+996 QQVVVEPQVEEKPIQQVVVEPQVEEK

-1015 EQVQKPISSTEV
+1015 ESQVEERPVQQVVVEQVQKPTSSTEV

-1049 TYTVP
+1049 TYAIP
-1054 PLALLSIPR
+1054 PLTLLSIPQ

-1068 NKEWLEEQK
+1068 NTEWLDEQK

-1290 NTIVSERE
+1290 NTIVSGRE

-1422 DHVKK
+1422 DHVRK
-1427 QMKPNYLFQQE
+1427 QMKPNYLFKQE

-1446 SESEDELFFDA
+1446 AESEDELFFDA

-1496 SEARGT
+1496 SEGRGT

>member
-14 EQTAMN
+14 EQTALN
-20 KEVPKQIESQPKIP
+20 KEVQKQIESQPKIP

-52 GKCRFPLIPDDG
+52 GKCRFPLVPDNG
-64 FDEDDVRE
+64 FDEEDERE
-72 QPRFEEQHVQSGVY
+72 VDRFEEQPVQGVTY
-86 EDQPTQRGIKVER
+86 EEPTAQRGIQVER

-105 EKVVATYEEP
+105 EKVVSTYEEP
-115 EVQYEPDPEPVVKK
+115 EVQYEPVREAVVKK
-129 VSVPSQESS
+129 ASAPSQESN

-156 PSVEKKVEKQEEEKE
+156 PSVEKKVEKQEEVKE
-171 REDLEISVEGKSVV
+171 REDLEISVEGKAVV

-195 LSAFSEG
+195 LSDFSEG
-202 QTTTPSSS
+202 QATSSS
-210 GRAGNQQEEQNHSK
+210 PSHESVGQQDK
-224 KEEKSVVDQ
+224 KQEKSVVDQ

-241 IERQEPVVEEKEVV
+241 IERQEPLVEGKEVI
-255 QEINTPQEVSADE
+255 QGMSTPQEVSADE
-268 FLHKTIAE
+268 LLHKTVAE
-276 RTEDAGKEKDVV
+276 QMESAKLEKDVV
-288 VSNENSLQEEL
+288 VLNENNLQEEL
-299 VDSQVEHEDTIL
+299 VASKVEHEDTIL
-311 AEEMKCNTEIEKQT
+311 SEEIKRNTEIKQPTIEVEKQAP
-325 SEESVIVKAEEKLE
+325 EESVIVKAEEKLE

-348 EFAEI
+348 ELEEVEVITETEELEEVEVI
-353 AETEEPEVEVTAETE
+353 AETEEPEEVIAETE

-375 TAETEESEEVEVI
+375 IAETEELEEVEVIAETEESEEVEVIAETEELEEVEVIAETEESEEVEVIAETEESEEVEVIAETEESEEVEVIAETEESEEVEVIAETEESEEVEVIVETEELEEVEVIAETEESEEVEVIAETEESEEVEVI

-395 EVEVTAETEE
+395 EVEV
-405 SEEVEVTAET
+405 
-415 EESEEVEVT
+415 
-424 AEAEES
+424 
-430 EEVEVTA
+430 
-437 ETEEFEEVKVIAEAE
+437 
-452 ESEEAEVTTETEES
+452 
-466 EEVEEIAETEESE
+466 IAETEEL
-479 EVEEIAEAE
+479 
-488 ESEEVEVIAEAE
+488 EEVEVIAE
-500 ESEEVEV
+500 
-507 TTETEESEEVEVTAE
+507 TEEL
-522 TEESEEVEVTAEAE
+522 
-536 ESEEVEVTAETEEFE
+536 
-551 EVKVIAE
+551 
-558 AEESEE
+558 
-564 AEVTT
+564 
-569 ETEESEEVEE
+569 
-579 IAETEESEEVEE
+579 
-591 IAEAEESEEVEV
+591 EEVEV
-603 IAEAEESEEVE
+603 IAETEELEEVE
-614 VTTETEESEEV
+614 VIAETEELEEV
-625 EVTAETEESEEVE
+625 EVIAETEELEEVE
-638 VTAEAEESEEVEVT
+638 VI
-652 AETEEF
+652 AETKAPVVETF
-658 EEVKVIAEAEESEEV
+658 VAL
-673 EEIAE
+673 EEIQQE
-678 AEESEVE
+678 DEV
-685 AFVELEE
+685 
-692 TQPEMVLDEAIEQKS
+692 IEQNS

-716 EQTKKDVQSFANVL
+716 EQTKNDVQSFANVL
-730 IAETEENKLVVE
+730 IAETEENKRVEEEAPVVE
-742 EALVAEEQPVV
+742 EQSVEEEVPVVEEQPVV
-753 EEAPIAEGKPVVE
+753 K
-766 EAPVAEEQLVVEEA
+766 
-780 LVAEEQPVVE
+780 
-790 EAPIAEGKSVVE
+790 
-802 EAPVAEEQLVVE
+802 
-814 ETTIA
+814 
-819 EEKPVVPKE
+819 KE

-857 ARTSVMQPSM
+857 ARANAMQPSANV
-867 GERVENKPVHQVEES
+867 RVENKPV
-882 PVQQVVVE
+882 QQEVA
-890 SRVEEQPVKQVV
+890 
-902 VDPQVEEQPM
+902 
-912 QQVVVEPQVEEQ
+912 EPQVEEQ

-932 PQVKEQPMQ
+932 
-941 QVVVEPQV
+941 
-949 EVQPMQQ
+949 
-956 VVVEPQVKEQPMQ
+956 
-969 QVVVEPQ
+969 
-976 VKEQPM
+976 
-982 QQVVVE
+982 
-988 PQVEEQLG
+988 
-996 QQMVVESQVEEK
+996 
-1008 PMQQVVV
+1008 
-1015 EQVQKPISSTEV
+1015 QVQKSISSTEPK
-1027 QEKAYVVNQRE
+1027 EKAYVVNQRE
-1038 NDMRNVLQTPP
+1038 NDMRNVLHTPP

-1054 PLALLSIPR
+1054 PLALLSIP
-1063 QAALD
+1063 QQSALD
-1068 NKEWLEEQK
+1068 NTEWLDEQK

-1422 DHVKK
+1422 DHVRK
-1427 QMKPNYLFQQE
+1427 QMKPNYLFKQE

-1446 SESEDELFFDA
+1446 AESEDELFFEA

-1485 LIEEMESQGII
+1485 LIEEMQSQGII

>member
-1 MLDWMK
+1 
-7 KLFNKEE
+7 
-14 EQTAMN
+14 
-20 KEVPKQIESQPKIP
+20 
-34 RVNHYTEAREAQM
+34 EA
-47 ASRNA
+47 
-52 GKCRFPLIPDDG
+52 P
-64 FDEDDVRE
+64 
-72 QPRFEEQHVQSGVY
+72 
-86 EDQPTQRGIKVER
+86 
-99 SRRPYV
+99 
-105 EKVVATYEEP
+105 
-115 EVQYEPDPEPVVKK
+115 
-129 VSVPSQESS
+129 
-138 RRPFRPTEMISP
+138 
-150 IYGYNR
+150 
-156 PSVEKKVEKQEEEKE
+156 
-171 REDLEISVEGKSVV
+171 
-185 DAWLEKKGYT
+185 
-195 LSAFSEG
+195 
-202 QTTTPSSS
+202 
-210 GRAGNQQEEQNHSK
+210 
-224 KEEKSVVDQ
+224 
-233 WLEKNGYE
+233 
-241 IERQEPVVEEKEVV
+241 
-255 QEINTPQEVSADE
+255 
-268 FLHKTIAE
+268 
-276 RTEDAGKEKDVV
+276 
-288 VSNENSLQEEL
+288 
-299 VDSQVEHEDTIL
+299 
-311 AEEMKCNTEIEKQT
+311 
-325 SEESVIVKAEEKLE
+325 
-339 ETIIVEIPE
+339 
-348 EFAEI
+348 
-353 AETEEPEVEVTAETE
+353 
-368 ESEEVEV
+368 
-375 TAETEESEEVEVI
+375 
-388 AEAEESE
+388 
-395 EVEVTAETEE
+395 
-405 SEEVEVTAET
+405 
-415 EESEEVEVT
+415 
-424 AEAEES
+424 
-430 EEVEVTA
+430 
-437 ETEEFEEVKVIAEAE
+437 
-452 ESEEAEVTTETEES
+452 EEAEPV
-466 EEVEEIAETEESE
+466 A
-479 EVEEIAEAE
+479 
-488 ESEEVEVIAEAE
+488 
-500 ESEEVEV
+500 
-507 TTETEESEEVEVTAE
+507 
-522 TEESEEVEVTAEAE
+522 
-536 ESEEVEVTAETEEFE
+536 
-551 EVKVIAE
+551 
-558 AEESEE
+558 
-564 AEVTT
+564 
-569 ETEESEEVEE
+569 
-579 IAETEESEEVEE
+579 
-591 IAEAEESEEVEV
+591 
-603 IAEAEESEEVE
+603 
-614 VTTETEESEEV
+614 
-625 EVTAETEESEEVE
+625 
-638 VTAEAEESEEVEVT
+638 
-652 AETEEF
+652 
-658 EEVKVIAEAEESEEV
+658 
-673 EEIAE
+673 
-678 AEESEVE
+678 
-685 AFVELEE
+685 LEE
-692 TQPEMVLDEAIEQKS
+692 TQQEMVLNEAIEQTN
-707 EFIHVAEAD
+707 EFIHVAEAE
-716 EQTKKDVQSFANVL
+716 EQAKKDVQSFADVL
-730 IAETEENKLVVE
+730 IAEEQRVVE
-742 EALVAEEQPVV
+742 EAPIAEEQRVAEEAPIAEEQPVV
-753 EEAPIAEGKPVVE
+753 EEARI
-766 EAPVAEEQLVVEEA
+766 AEEQ
-780 LVAEEQPVVE
+780 QVVE
-790 EAPIAEGKSVVE
+790 EAPIAEEQRVVE
-802 EAPVAEEQLVVE
+802 EARIAEERQVVE
-814 ETTIA
+814 ETPVS
-819 EEKPVVPKE
+819 EEQPIVQKE
-828 EPKREK
+828 EPKRQK

-857 ARTSVMQPSM
+857 ARVNAMQPSM
-867 GERVENKPVHQVEES
+867 SERVENKPVQQAEETPVPQVEEKPMQQVVVEPQVEEKPMQQVAVEPQVEEKPIQQVVVES
-882 PVQQVVVE
+882 RVEEKPMQQVVVE
-890 SRVEEQPVKQVV
+890 SRVEEQPV
-902 VDPQVEEQPM
+902 
-912 QQVVVEPQVEEQ
+912 QQEVVEPQVEE
-924 PMQQVVVE
+924 
-932 PQVKEQPMQ
+932 K
-941 QVVVEPQV
+941 
-949 EVQPMQQ
+949 
-956 VVVEPQVKEQPMQ
+956 
-969 QVVVEPQ
+969 
-976 VKEQPM
+976 
-982 QQVVVE
+982 
-988 PQVEEQLG
+988 
-996 QQMVVESQVEEK
+996 S
-1008 PMQQVVV
+1008 MQQVVV
-1015 EQVQKPISSTEV
+1015 EQVQKPTSNTEV

-1049 TYTVP
+1049 TYAIP
-1054 PLALLSIPR
+1054 PLTLLSIPQ

-1068 NKEWLEEQK
+1068 NTEWLDEQK

-1290 NTIVSERE
+1290 NTIVSGRE

-1422 DHVKK
+1422 DHVRK
-1427 QMKPNYLFQQE
+1427 QMKPNYLFKQE

-1446 SESEDELFFDA
+1446 AESEDELFFDA

-1496 SEARGT
+1496 SEGRGT

>member
-52 GKCRFPLIPDDG
+52 GKCRFPLVPDNG
-64 FDEDDVRE
+64 FDEEDESEVN
-72 QPRFEEQHVQSGVY
+72 RFEEQPVQGVAY
-86 EDQPTQRGIKVER
+86 EEPTAQRGIKVER

-105 EKVVATYEEP
+105 EKVVSTYEEP
-115 EVQYEPDPEPVVKK
+115 EVQYEPVRESVVKK
-129 VSVPSQESS
+129 ASAPSQESN

-156 PSVEKKVEKQEEEKE
+156 PSVEKKVEKQEEVKE
-171 REDLEISVEGKSVV
+171 REDLEISVEGKAVV
-185 DAWLEKKGYT
+185 DAWLEKKGYK
-195 LSAFSEG
+195 LSDFSEG
-202 QTTTPSSS
+202 QATSSAP
-210 GRAGNQQEEQNHSK
+210 GEVVEQKGQQGK

-241 IERQEPVVEEKEVV
+241 IERQVPLVEEKEVIK
-255 QEINTPQEVSADE
+255 EMSTPQEVSADE
-268 FLHKTIAE
+268 LLHKTVEQMESA
-276 RTEDAGKEKDVV
+276 KLEKDVV
-288 VSNENSLQEEL
+288 VLNENNLQEEL
-299 VDSQVEHEDTIL
+299 VASKVEHEDTIL
-311 AEEMKCNTEIEKQT
+311 SEEIKRNTEIKNPTIEVEKQAP
-325 SEESVIVKAEEKLE
+325 EESVIVKAEEKLE

-348 EFAEI
+348 ELEEVEVITETEEQEEVEVI
-353 AETEEPEVEVTAETE
+353 AETEELEEVEVIAETE
-368 ESEEVEV
+368 EL
-375 TAETEESEEVEVI
+375 EEVEVI

-395 EVEVTAETEE
+395 EVEVIAETEELEEVEVIAETEE
-405 SEEVEVTAET
+405 SEEVEVIAET
-415 EESEEVEVT
+415 EESEEVEVI
-424 AEAEES
+424 
-430 EEVEVTA
+430 A
-437 ETEEFEEVKVIAEAE
+437 ETEELEEVEVIAEAE
-452 ESEEAEVTTETEES
+452 EL
-466 EEVEEIAETEESE
+466 EEVEVIAETEESE
-479 EVEEIAEAE
+479 EVEVITEAE
-488 ESEEVEVIAEAE
+488 ETEAPVVETFVAL
-500 ESEEVEV
+500 
-507 TTETEESEEVEVTAE
+507 
-522 TEESEEVEVTAEAE
+522 
-536 ESEEVEVTAETEEFE
+536 
-551 EVKVIAE
+551 
-558 AEESEE
+558 
-564 AEVTT
+564 
-569 ETEESEEVEE
+569 EE
-579 IAETEESEEVEE
+579 IQQEDEV
-591 IAEAEESEEVEV
+591 
-603 IAEAEESEEVE
+603 
-614 VTTETEESEEV
+614 
-625 EVTAETEESEEVE
+625 
-638 VTAEAEESEEVEVT
+638 
-652 AETEEF
+652 
-658 EEVKVIAEAEESEEV
+658 
-673 EEIAE
+673 
-678 AEESEVE
+678 
-685 AFVELEE
+685 
-692 TQPEMVLDEAIEQKS
+692 IEQKS

-730 IAETEENKLVVE
+730 IAETEENKRVEEEAPVVE
-742 EALVAEEQPVV
+742 EQSVEEEVPVAEEQPVV
-753 EEAPIAEGKPVVE
+753 K
-766 EAPVAEEQLVVEEA
+766 
-780 LVAEEQPVVE
+780 
-790 EAPIAEGKSVVE
+790 
-802 EAPVAEEQLVVE
+802 
-814 ETTIA
+814 
-819 EEKPVVPKE
+819 KE

-857 ARTSVMQPSM
+857 ARANAMQPSANV
-867 GERVENKPVHQVEES
+867 RVENKPV
-882 PVQQVVVE
+882 QQEVA
-890 SRVEEQPVKQVV
+890 
-902 VDPQVEEQPM
+902 
-912 QQVVVEPQVEEQ
+912 EPQVEEQ

-932 PQVKEQPMQ
+932 SQVEESPVQQVVAEPQVEEQPMQQVVAEPQVEESPVQQVVAKPQVEEQPMQQVVAEPQVEEQPMQQVVAEPQVEESPVHQVVAKPQVEEQPMQQVVAEPQVEEQPMQ
-941 QVVVEPQV
+941 QVVVESQV
-949 EVQPMQQ
+949 EESPVQQ
-956 VVVEPQVKEQPMQ
+956 VVA
-969 QVVVEPQ
+969 
-976 VKEQPM
+976 
-982 QQVVVE
+982 E
-988 PQVEEQLG
+988 PQVEEQ
-996 QQMVVESQVEEK
+996 
-1008 PMQQVVV
+1008 PIQQVVV
-1015 EQVQKPISSTEV
+1015 EQVQKSISSTEV
-1027 QEKAYVVNQRE
+1027 KEKAYVVNQRE
-1038 NDMRNVLQTPP
+1038 NDMRNVLHTPP

-1054 PLALLSIPR
+1054 PLALLSIP
-1063 QAALD
+1063 QQTALD
-1068 NKEWLEEQK
+1068 NTEWLEEQK

-1255 TDVKAATAALKWA
+1255 TDVKAATTALKWA

-1402 SKPVRVQG
+1402 SKPVRIQG

-1422 DHVKK
+1422 DHVRK
-1427 QMKPNYLFQQE
+1427 QMKPNYLFKQE

-1446 SESEDELFFDA
+1446 AESEDELFFDA

-1496 SEARGT
+1496 SEGRGT

>member
-14 EQTAMN
+14 EQTAIN
-20 KEVPKQIESQPKIP
+20 KEVPKQIESQSKIP

-52 GKCRFPLIPDDG
+52 GKCRFPLVPDNG
-64 FDEDDVRE
+64 FDEEDVIATGH
-72 QPRFEEQHVQSGVY
+72 FEEQPVQVVTY
-86 EDQPTQRGIKVER
+86 ENQPTQRGIKVER
-99 SRRPYV
+99 SRRQYV
-105 EKVVATYEEP
+105 EQVVSTYEEP
-115 EVQYEPDPEPVVKK
+115 EVQYEPEREPVVKK
-129 VSVPSQESS
+129 ASAPSQESN

-195 LSAFSEG
+195 LSDFSEG
-202 QTTTPSSS
+202 QATTSSS
-210 GRAGNQQEEQNHSK
+210 HEGVDQRDQQSK
-224 KEEKSVVDQ
+224 EEEKSVVDQ

-241 IERQEPVVEEKEVV
+241 IERQEPIVEKEVV
-255 QEINTPQEVSADE
+255 QEISAQQAVPAGEVP
-268 FLHKTIAE
+268 HQTIAE
-276 RTEDAGKEKDVV
+276 RMEDAKQESDVV
-288 VSNENSLQEEL
+288 AKNILQTEL
-299 VDSQVEHEDTIL
+299 VDSKVEHEDTIL
-311 AEEMKCNTEIEKQT
+311 SEETKRNTEIEQPTIEVEKQAP
-325 SEESVIVKAEEKLE
+325 EESVIVKAEEKLE
-339 ETIIVEIPE
+339 ETIVVEIQE
-348 EFAEI
+348 EVEVI
-353 AETEEPEVEVTAETE
+353 AETEAPEEVEVIAETEAPEEVEVIAEAEESEEVEVIAETE

-375 TAETEESEEVEVI
+375 IAETEESEEVEVIAETEELEEVEIITETEELEEVEIIAETEEPEEVEVITETEAPEEAEVIAETEESEEVEVIAETEESEEVEVI
-388 AEAEESE
+388 AEAEELEKVEVITETEAPE
-395 EVEVTAETEE
+395 EVEVITETE
-405 SEEVEVTAET
+405 AP
-415 EESEEVEVT
+415 
-424 AEAEES
+424 
-430 EEVEVTA
+430 
-437 ETEEFEEVKVIAEAE
+437 
-452 ESEEAEVTTETEES
+452 EEAEV
-466 EEVEEIAETEESE
+466 IAET
-479 EVEEIAEAE
+479 E

-500 ESEEVEV
+500 ELEKVEV
-507 TTETEESEEVEVTAE
+507 ITETEAP
-522 TEESEEVEVTAEAE
+522 
-536 ESEEVEVTAETEEFE
+536 
-551 EVKVIAE
+551 
-558 AEESEE
+558 EE
-564 AEVTT
+564 AEV
-569 ETEESEEVEE
+569 
-579 IAETEESEEVEE
+579 IAET
-591 IAEAEESEEVEV
+591 EESEEVEV
-603 IAEAEESEEVE
+603 IAEAEELEKVE
-614 VTTETEESEEV
+614 VITETEAPE
-625 EVTAETEESEEVE
+625 
-638 VTAEAEESEEVEVT
+638 EAESV
-652 AETEEF
+652 A
-658 EEVKVIAEAEESEEV
+658 
-673 EEIAE
+673 
-678 AEESEVE
+678 
-685 AFVELEE
+685 LEE
-692 TQPEMVLDEAIEQKS
+692 TQQEMVLNEAIEQTN
-707 EFIHVAEAD
+707 EFIHVAEAE
-716 EQTKKDVQSFANVL
+716 EQAKKDVQSFADVL
-730 IAETEENKLVVE
+730 I
-742 EALVAEEQPVV
+742 AEEQPVV
-753 EEAPIAEGKPVVE
+753 EEAPIAE
-766 EAPVAEEQLVVEEA
+766 
-780 LVAEEQPVVE
+780 EQPVV
-790 EAPIAEGKSVVE
+790 
-802 EAPVAEEQLVVE
+802 Q
-814 ETTIA
+814 
-819 EEKPVVPKE
+819 KE

-857 ARTSVMQPSM
+857 ARVNAMQSSM
-867 GERVENKPVHQVEES
+867 SERVENKPVQQVEET
-882 PVQQVVVE
+882 PV
-890 SRVEEQPVKQVV
+890 
-902 VDPQVEEQPM
+902 PQVEEKPM
-912 QQVVVEPQVEEQ
+912 QQVVVEPQVEE
-924 PMQQVVVE
+924 
-932 PQVKEQPMQ
+932 K
-941 QVVVEPQV
+941 
-949 EVQPMQQ
+949 
-956 VVVEPQVKEQPMQ
+956 
-969 QVVVEPQ
+969 
-976 VKEQPM
+976 PM

-988 PQVEEQLG
+988 PQVEER
-996 QQMVVESQVEEK
+996 S
-1008 PMQQVVV
+1008 MQQVVA

-1049 TYTVP
+1049 TYAIP
-1054 PLALLSIPR
+1054 PLTLLSIPQ

-1068 NKEWLEEQK
+1068 NTEWLDEQK

-1290 NTIVSERE
+1290 NTIVSGRE

-1422 DHVKK
+1422 DHVRK
-1427 QMKPNYLFQQE
+1427 QMKPNYLFKQE

-1446 SESEDELFFDA
+1446 AESEDELFFDA

-1496 SEARGT
+1496 SEGRGT

>member
-52 GKCRFPLIPDDG
+52 GKCRFPLVPDNG
-64 FDEDDVRE
+64 FDEEDESEVN
-72 QPRFEEQHVQSGVY
+72 RFEEQPVQGVAY
-86 EDQPTQRGIKVER
+86 EEPTAQRGIKVER

-105 EKVVATYEEP
+105 EKVVSTYEEP
-115 EVQYEPDPEPVVKK
+115 EVQYEPVRESVVKK
-129 VSVPSQESS
+129 ASAPSQESN

-156 PSVEKKVEKQEEEKE
+156 PSVEKKEEKQEEVKE

-185 DAWLEKKGYT
+185 DAWLEKKGYK
-195 LSAFSEG
+195 LSDFSEG
-202 QTTTPSSS
+202 QAPTSSS
-210 GRAGNQQEEQNHSK
+210 HRAANQQGEQQYEENK

-241 IERQEPVVEEKEVV
+241 IERQVPLVEEKEVI
-255 QEINTPQEVSADE
+255 QEMSTPQEVSADE
-268 FLHKTIAE
+268 LLHKTVAE
-276 RTEDAGKEKDVV
+276 QMESAKLEKDVV
-288 VSNENSLQEEL
+288 VLNENNLQEEL
-299 VDSQVEHEDTIL
+299 VASKVEHEDTIL
-311 AEEMKCNTEIEKQT
+311 SEEIKRNTEIKQPTIEVEKQAP
-325 SEESVIVKAEEKLE
+325 EESVIVKAEEKLE

-348 EFAEI
+348 EVSKVEVI
-353 AETEEPEVEVTAETE
+353 AETEELEEVVMETE
-368 ESEEVEV
+368 APEEVEV
-375 TAETEESEEVEVI
+375 IAEAKELEEVEVIAETEESEEVEVI

-395 EVEVTAETEE
+395 EAE
-405 SEEVEVTAET
+405 
-415 EESEEVEVT
+415 
-424 AEAEES
+424 
-430 EEVEVTA
+430 
-437 ETEEFEEVKVIAEAE
+437 VIAE
-452 ESEEAEVTTETEES
+452 T
-466 EEVEEIAETEESE
+466 
-479 EVEEIAEAE
+479 E

-500 ESEEVEV
+500 E
-507 TTETEESEEVEVTAE
+507 T
-522 TEESEEVEVTAEAE
+522 
-536 ESEEVEVTAETEEFE
+536 
-551 EVKVIAE
+551 
-558 AEESEE
+558 
-564 AEVTT
+564 
-569 ETEESEEVEE
+569 
-579 IAETEESEEVEE
+579 
-591 IAEAEESEEVEV
+591 EV
-603 IAEAEESEEVE
+603 IAETKAPVVE
-614 VTTETEESEEV
+614 TFV
-625 EVTAETEESEEVE
+625 AL
-638 VTAEAEESEEVEVT
+638 
-652 AETEEF
+652 
-658 EEVKVIAEAEESEEV
+658 
-673 EEIAE
+673 EEIQQE
-678 AEESEVE
+678 
-685 AFVELEE
+685 
-692 TQPEMVLDEAIEQKS
+692 DEAIEQKS

-730 IAETEENKLVVE
+730 IAETEENRRIVEEAQVAEEQRVVE
-742 EALVAEEQPVV
+742 EAPVVEEQRVVEETPIAEEQPVV
-753 EEAPIAEGKPVVE
+753 
-766 EAPVAEEQLVVEEA
+766 Q
-780 LVAEEQPVVE
+780 
-790 EAPIAEGKSVVE
+790 
-802 EAPVAEEQLVVE
+802 
-814 ETTIA
+814 
-819 EEKPVVPKE
+819 KE

-857 ARTSVMQPSM
+857 ARANAMQPSANV
-867 GERVENKPVHQVEES
+867 RVENKPVQQEVAEPQVEER
-882 PVQQVVVE
+882 PVQQVVAE
-890 SRVEEQPVKQVV
+890 
-902 VDPQVEEQPM
+902 PQVEERPVQQVVAEPQVEENPM
-912 QQVVVEPQVEEQ
+912 QQVVVEPQVEER
-924 PMQQVVVE
+924 PV
-932 PQVKEQPMQ
+932 
-941 QVVVEPQV
+941 
-949 EVQPMQQ
+949 
-956 VVVEPQVKEQPMQ
+956 
-969 QVVVEPQ
+969 
-976 VKEQPM
+976 

-988 PQVEEQLG
+988 PQVEERPV
-996 QQMVVESQVEEK
+996 QQVVVEPQVEERPVQQVAEPQVEEQ

-1038 NDMRNVLQTPP
+1038 NDMRNVLHTPP

-1054 PLALLSIPR
+1054 PLALLSIP
-1063 QAALD
+1063 QQSALD
-1068 NKEWLEEQK
+1068 NTEWLEEQK

-1427 QMKPNYLFQQE
+1427 QMKPNYLFKQE

-1446 SESEDELFFDA
+1446 AESEDELFLDA

-1496 SEARGT
+1496 SEGRGT

>member
-20 KEVPKQIESQPKIP
+20 KEVQKQVESQPKIP

-52 GKCRFPLIPDDG
+52 GKCRFPLVPDNG
-64 FDEDDVRE
+64 FDEEDVIE
-72 QPRFEEQHVQSGVY
+72 TGRFEEQPVQAVTY
-86 EDQPTQRGIKVER
+86 ENQPIQRGIKVER
-99 SRRPYV
+99 SRRQYV
-105 EKVVATYEEP
+105 EKVVSTYEEP
-115 EVQYEPDPEPVVKK
+115 EIQYEPEREPVVKK
-129 VSVPSQESS
+129 ASTPAQESN

-156 PSVEKKVEKQEEEKE
+156 PSVEKKEEKQEEVKE

-195 LSAFSEG
+195 LSDFSEG
-202 QTTTPSSS
+202 QAPTSSS
-210 GRAGNQQEEQNHSK
+210 HRAANEQGEQQYEESK

-241 IERQEPVVEEKEVV
+241 IERQEPIVEEKEVV
-255 QEINTPQEVSADE
+255 QEMSAPQEVPAAE
-268 FLHKTIAE
+268 LLHETIAE
-276 RTEDAGKEKDVV
+276 RMEDAKQESDVV
-288 VSNENSLQEEL
+288 DKNILQEEL
-299 VDSQVEHEDTIL
+299 VDSKVEHEDTIL
-311 AEEMKCNTEIEKQT
+311 SEEIKRSTEIEQPTIEVEKQAP
-325 SEESVIVKAEEKLE
+325 EESVIVKAEEKLE
-339 ETIIVEIPE
+339 ETIVVEIPE
-348 EFAEI
+348 EVEVIVETEESEEVEVI
-353 AETEEPEVEVTAETE
+353 AETKESEEVEVIAETE

-375 TAETEESEEVEVI
+375 IAETEESEKVEVIAEAEESEEVEVI

-395 EVEVTAETEE
+395 KVEV
-405 SEEVEVTAET
+405 
-415 EESEEVEVT
+415 
-424 AEAEES
+424 
-430 EEVEVTA
+430 
-437 ETEEFEEVKVIAEAE
+437 
-452 ESEEAEVTTETEES
+452 
-466 EEVEEIAETEESE
+466 
-479 EVEEIAEAE
+479 IAEAE

-507 TTETEESEEVEVTAE
+507 
-522 TEESEEVEVTAEAE
+522 
-536 ESEEVEVTAETEEFE
+536 
-551 EVKVIAE
+551 
-558 AEESEE
+558 
-564 AEVTT
+564 
-569 ETEESEEVEE
+569 
-579 IAETEESEEVEE
+579 IAETEEQK
-591 IAEAEESEEVEV
+591 EVEV
-603 IAEAEESEEVE
+603 IAEAEAPEEVE
-614 VTTETEESEEV
+614 VI
-625 EVTAETEESEEVE
+625 AETEEQEEVE
-638 VTAEAEESEEVEVT
+638 A
-652 AETEEF
+652 
-658 EEVKVIAEAEESEEV
+658 IAEAEERKEVEVIAETEAPEEV
-673 EEIAE
+673 EPVA
-678 AEESEVE
+678 
-685 AFVELEE
+685 LEE
-692 TQPEMVLDEAIEQKS
+692 MQQEMVLNEAIEQKN

-716 EQTKKDVQSFANVL
+716 EQTKKDVQSFADVL
-730 IAETEENKLVVE
+730 ITEEQPVAEETPVVE
-742 EALVAEEQPVV
+742 EQPAAEEAPIAEETSVVEEQSVV
-753 EEAPIAEGKPVVE
+753 EEAPIAE
-766 EAPVAEEQLVVEEA
+766 EQS
-780 LVAEEQPVVE
+780 VAEEQPVV
-790 EAPIAEGKSVVE
+790 
-802 EAPVAEEQLVVE
+802 Q
-814 ETTIA
+814 
-819 EEKPVVPKE
+819 KE

-845 KQDRT
+845 KQDRA

-857 ARTSVMQPSM
+857 SRTNAMQPSM
-867 GERVENKPVHQVEES
+867 SERVENKPVHQVEE
-882 PVQQVVVE
+882 Q
-890 SRVEEQPVKQVV
+890 
-902 VDPQVEEQPM
+902 PQVEEKPM
-912 QQVVVEPQVEEQ
+912 QQVVVEPQVEE
-924 PMQQVVVE
+924 
-932 PQVKEQPMQ
+932 K
-941 QVVVEPQV
+941 
-949 EVQPMQQ
+949 
-956 VVVEPQVKEQPMQ
+956 
-969 QVVVEPQ
+969 
-976 VKEQPM
+976 PM

-988 PQVEEQLG
+988 PQVEEKPM
-996 QQMVVESQVEEK
+996 QQVVVEPQVEEK

-1015 EQVQKPISSTEV
+1015 EPQVEEKPMQQVVVEPQVEEKPMQQVVVEPQVEEKPMQQVVVEPQVEERPMQQVVVEPQVEEKPMQQVVEPQVQPVQQVVAEQVQKPISSTEV
-1027 QEKAYVVNQRE
+1027 EEKAYVVNQRE
-1038 NDMRNVLQTPP
+1038 NDVRNVLQTPP
-1049 TYTVP
+1049 TYTIP
-1054 PLALLSIPR
+1054 SLTLLSIPQ

-1068 NKEWLEEQK
+1068 NTEWLEEQK

-1427 QMKPNYLFQQE
+1427 QMKPNYLFKQE

-1446 SESEDELFFDA
+1446 AESEDELFLDA

>member
-52 GKCRFPLIPDDG
+52 GKCRFPLVPDNG
-64 FDEDDVRE
+64 FDEEDESEVN
-72 QPRFEEQHVQSGVY
+72 RFEEQPVQGVTY
-86 EDQPTQRGIKVER
+86 EEPTAQRGIKVER

-105 EKVVATYEEP
+105 EKVVSTYEEP
-115 EVQYEPDPEPVVKK
+115 EVQYEPVRESVVKK
-129 VSVPSQESS
+129 ASAPSQESN

-156 PSVEKKVEKQEEEKE
+156 PSVEKKEEKQEEVKE

-185 DAWLEKKGYT
+185 DAWLEKKGYK
-195 LSAFSEG
+195 LSDFSEG
-202 QTTTPSSS
+202 QAPTSSS
-210 GRAGNQQEEQNHSK
+210 HRAANQQGEQQYEENK

-241 IERQEPVVEEKEVV
+241 IERQVPLVEEKEVI
-255 QEINTPQEVSADE
+255 QEMSTPQEVSADE
-268 FLHKTIAE
+268 LLHKTVAE
-276 RTEDAGKEKDVV
+276 QMESAKPEKDVV
-288 VSNENSLQEEL
+288 VLNENNLQEEL
-299 VDSQVEHEDTIL
+299 VASKVEHEDTIL
-311 AEEMKCNTEIEKQT
+311 SEEIKRNTEIKQPTIEVEKQAP
-325 SEESVIVKAEEKLE
+325 EESVIVKAEEKLE

-348 EFAEI
+348 EVEVI
-353 AETEEPEVEVTAETE
+353 AEAKELEEVEVIAEAKELEEVEVIAEAKELEEVEVIAEAEELEEVEVIAEAEESEEAEVIAETE

-375 TAETEESEEVEVI
+375 IAEAEEVEVIAETEEVEVIAETEESEEVEVIAEAEEVEVIAEAKELEEVEVIAEAEESEEVKVIAEAEESEEAEVIAETEESEEVEVI

-395 EVEVTAETEE
+395 EAE
-405 SEEVEVTAET
+405 
-415 EESEEVEVT
+415 
-424 AEAEES
+424 
-430 EEVEVTA
+430 
-437 ETEEFEEVKVIAEAE
+437 VIAEAE
-452 ESEEAEVTTETEES
+452 EL
-466 EEVEEIAETEESE
+466 
-479 EVEEIAEAE
+479 
-488 ESEEVEVIAEAE
+488 EEVEVIAEAE
-500 ESEEVEV
+500 ESEEV
-507 TTETEESEEVEVTAE
+507 
-522 TEESEEVEVTAEAE
+522 
-536 ESEEVEVTAETEEFE
+536 
-551 EVKVIAE
+551 
-558 AEESEE
+558 
-564 AEVTT
+564 
-569 ETEESEEVEE
+569 
-579 IAETEESEEVEE
+579 
-591 IAEAEESEEVEV
+591 
-603 IAEAEESEEVE
+603 
-614 VTTETEESEEV
+614 
-625 EVTAETEESEEVE
+625 
-638 VTAEAEESEEVEVT
+638 
-652 AETEEF
+652 
-658 EEVKVIAEAEESEEV
+658 
-673 EEIAE
+673 
-678 AEESEVE
+678 
-685 AFVELEE
+685 
-692 TQPEMVLDEAIEQKS
+692 EAIEQKS

-730 IAETEENKLVVE
+730 IAETEENRRVVE
-742 EALVAEEQPVV
+742 EAQVAEEQRVVEEAPVVEEQRVVEETPVVEEQRVIEETPIAEEQPVV
-753 EEAPIAEGKPVVE
+753 
-766 EAPVAEEQLVVEEA
+766 Q
-780 LVAEEQPVVE
+780 
-790 EAPIAEGKSVVE
+790 
-802 EAPVAEEQLVVE
+802 
-814 ETTIA
+814 
-819 EEKPVVPKE
+819 KE

-857 ARTSVMQPSM
+857 ARANAMQPSANV
-867 GERVENKPVHQVEES
+867 RVENKPV
-882 PVQQVVVE
+882 QQEVAE
-890 SRVEEQPVKQVV
+890 
-902 VDPQVEEQPM
+902 PQVEERPV
-912 QQVVVEPQVEEQ
+912 QQVVEPQVEEQ

-932 PQVKEQPMQ
+932 PQVEERP
-941 QVVVEPQV
+941 V
-949 EVQPMQQ
+949 
-956 VVVEPQVKEQPMQ
+956 
-969 QVVVEPQ
+969 
-976 VKEQPM
+976 

-988 PQVEEQLG
+988 PQVEERPV
-996 QQMVVESQVEEK
+996 QQVVEPQVEEQ

-1038 NDMRNVLQTPP
+1038 NDMRNVLHTPL

-1054 PLALLSIPR
+1054 PLALLSIP
-1063 QAALD
+1063 QQSALD
-1068 NKEWLEEQK
+1068 NTEWLEEQK

-1427 QMKPNYLFQQE
+1427 QMKPNYLFKQE

-1446 SESEDELFFDA
+1446 AESEDELFLDA

-1496 SEARGT
+1496 SEGRGT

>member
-52 GKCRFPLIPDDG
+52 GKCRFPLVPDNG
-64 FDEDDVRE
+64 FDEEDESEVN
-72 QPRFEEQHVQSGVY
+72 RFEEQPVQGVTY
-86 EDQPTQRGIKVER
+86 EEPTAQRGIKVER

-105 EKVVATYEEP
+105 EKVVSTYEEP
-115 EVQYEPDPEPVVKK
+115 EVQYEPVRESVVKK
-129 VSVPSQESS
+129 ASAPSQESN

-156 PSVEKKVEKQEEEKE
+156 PSVEKKEEKQEEVKE

-195 LSAFSEG
+195 LSDFSEG
-202 QTTTPSSS
+202 QATSSAS
-210 GRAGNQQEEQNHSK
+210 GEVVEQQGQQSK

-241 IERQEPVVEEKEVV
+241 IERQVPLVEEKEVI
-255 QEINTPQEVSADE
+255 QEMSTPQEVSADE
-268 FLHKTIAE
+268 LLHKTVAE
-276 RTEDAGKEKDVV
+276 QMESAKLEKDVV
-288 VSNENSLQEEL
+288 VLNENNLQEEL
-299 VDSQVEHEDTIL
+299 VASKVEHEDTIL
-311 AEEMKCNTEIEKQT
+311 SEEIKRNTEIKQPTIEVEKQAP
-325 SEESVIVKAEEKLE
+325 EESVIVKAEEKLE

-348 EFAEI
+348 E
-353 AETEEPEVEVTAETE
+353 V
-368 ESEEVEV
+368 SK
-375 TAETEESEEVEVI
+375 VEVI
-388 AEAEESE
+388 
-395 EVEVTAETEE
+395 
-405 SEEVEVTAET
+405 
-415 EESEEVEVT
+415 
-424 AEAEES
+424 
-430 EEVEVTA
+430 A
-437 ETEEFEEVKVIAEAE
+437 ETEEFEEVVMETEAPEEVEVITETE
-452 ESEEAEVTTETEES
+452 ESEEAEV
-466 EEVEEIAETEESE
+466 
-479 EVEEIAEAE
+479 IAEAE

-500 ESEEVEV
+500 ESEE
-507 TTETEESEEVEVTAE
+507 AE
-522 TEESEEVEVTAEAE
+522 
-536 ESEEVEVTAETEEFE
+536 
-551 EVKVIAE
+551 VIAE

-564 AEVTT
+564 AEV
-569 ETEESEEVEE
+569 
-579 IAETEESEEVEE
+579 IAETEESEEAEV

-603 IAEAEESEEVE
+603 IAE
-614 VTTETEESEEV
+614 TEESEEV
-625 EVTAETEESEEVE
+625 G
-638 VTAEAEESEEVEVT
+638 
-652 AETEEF
+652 
-658 EEVKVIAEAEESEEV
+658 VIAEAEEVEV
-673 EEIAE
+673 IAE
-678 AEESEVE
+678 INAPVVE
-685 AFVELEE
+685 TFVALEDIQQE
-692 TQPEMVLDEAIEQKS
+692 AEAIEQKS

-716 EQTKKDVQSFANVL
+716 EQTKKDVQSFADVL
-730 IAETEENKLVVE
+730 IAEKQPAVE
-742 EALVAEEQPVV
+742 EAPVAEEQRVV
-753 EEAPIAEGKPVVE
+753 EEAPVVEEQSVVEEAPVVEEQPVAEETPVAEEQRVVEEAPVVEEQQVEEEAPVAEEQQVVE
-766 EAPVAEEQLVVEEA
+766 EAPVAEEQR
-780 LVAEEQPVVE
+780 VVE
-790 EAPIAEGKSVVE
+790 EAPVVEEQQVEEETPVAEEQRVVE
-802 EAPVAEEQLVVE
+802 EAPVAEEQRVVEEAPVVEEQSVVEEQPVVE
-814 ETTIA
+814 ETPVA
-819 EEKPVVPKE
+819 EEQPVVQKE

-857 ARTSVMQPSM
+857 ARANAMQPSANV
-867 GERVENKPVHQVEES
+867 RVENKPVQQEVAEPQVEEH
-882 PVQQVVVE
+882 PVQQVVAE
-890 SRVEEQPVKQVV
+890 PQMEEHLVQQVV
-902 VDPQVEEQPM
+902 AEPQVEERPV
-912 QQVVVEPQVEEQ
+912 QQVVAEPQVEERPVQQVVAEPQVEEHPVQQVVAEPQVEEQ
-924 PMQQVVVE
+924 PI
-932 PQVKEQPMQ
+932 
-941 QVVVEPQV
+941 
-949 EVQPMQQ
+949 
-956 VVVEPQVKEQPMQ
+956 
-969 QVVVEPQ
+969 
-976 VKEQPM
+976 
-982 QQVVVE
+982 
-988 PQVEEQLG
+988 
-996 QQMVVESQVEEK
+996 
-1008 PMQQVVV
+1008 QQVVV

-1038 NDMRNVLQTPP
+1038 NDMRNVLHTPP

-1054 PLALLSIPR
+1054 PLALLSIP
-1063 QAALD
+1063 QQSALD
-1068 NKEWLEEQK
+1068 NTEWLEEQK

-1427 QMKPNYLFQQE
+1427 QMKPNYLFKQE

-1446 SESEDELFFDA
+1446 AESEDELFFEA

-1485 LIEEMESQGII
+1485 LIEEMQSQGII

>member
-1 MLDWMK
+1 
-7 KLFNKEE
+7 E
-14 EQTAMN
+14 
-20 KEVPKQIESQPKIP
+20 
-34 RVNHYTEAREAQM
+34 
-47 ASRNA
+47 
-52 GKCRFPLIPDDG
+52 
-64 FDEDDVRE
+64 
-72 QPRFEEQHVQSGVY
+72 
-86 EDQPTQRGIKVER
+86 
-99 SRRPYV
+99 
-105 EKVVATYEEP
+105 
-115 EVQYEPDPEPVVKK
+115 
-129 VSVPSQESS
+129 
-138 RRPFRPTEMISP
+138 
-150 IYGYNR
+150 
-156 PSVEKKVEKQEEEKE
+156 
-171 REDLEISVEGKSVV
+171 
-185 DAWLEKKGYT
+185 
-195 LSAFSEG
+195 
-202 QTTTPSSS
+202 
-210 GRAGNQQEEQNHSK
+210 
-224 KEEKSVVDQ
+224 
-233 WLEKNGYE
+233 
-241 IERQEPVVEEKEVV
+241 VVELEEAKEAEVV
-255 QEINTPQEVSADE
+255 E
-268 FLHKTIAE
+268 
-276 RTEDAGKEKDVV
+276 
-288 VSNENSLQEEL
+288 
-299 VDSQVEHEDTIL
+299 
-311 AEEMKCNTEIEKQT
+311 
-325 SEESVIVKAEEKLE
+325 LE
-339 ETIIVEIPE
+339 E
-348 EFAEI
+348 AK
-353 AETEEPEVEVTAETE
+353 
-368 ESEEVEV
+368 
-375 TAETEESEEVEVI
+375 
-388 AEAEESE
+388 EAEVVEL
-395 EVEVTAETEE
+395 EVAEL
-405 SEEVEVTAET
+405 
-415 EESEEVEVT
+415 
-424 AEAEES
+424 
-430 EEVEVTA
+430 
-437 ETEEFEEVKVIAEAE
+437 E
-452 ESEEAEVTTETEES
+452 ESEEAE
-466 EEVEEIAETEESE
+466 EVAEL
-479 EVEEIAEAE
+479 
-488 ESEEVEVIAEAE
+488 
-500 ESEEVEV
+500 
-507 TTETEESEEVEVTAE
+507 
-522 TEESEEVEVTAEAE
+522 
-536 ESEEVEVTAETEEFE
+536 
-551 EVKVIAE
+551 
-558 AEESEE
+558 EESEE
-564 AEVTT
+564 AEEVA
-569 ETEESEEVEE
+569 ELEESEEAEEVAELEEAKEAGEVVELEGSKEIESVTEFALEETPQEEVIEETMNTESLENIAVEE
-579 IAETEESEEVEE
+579 QPVISQQET
-591 IAEAEESEEVEV
+591 I
-603 IAEAEESEEVE
+603 
-614 VTTETEESEEV
+614 
-625 EVTAETEESEEVE
+625 
-638 VTAEAEESEEVEVT
+638 
-652 AETEEF
+652 EF
-658 EEVKVIAEAEESEEV
+658 M
-673 EEIAE
+673 
-678 AEESEVE
+678 EESEV
-685 AFVELEE
+685 FV
-692 TQPEMVLDEAIEQKS
+692 PVS
-707 EFIHVAEAD
+707 EAD

-730 IAETEENKLVVE
+730 IEETEEKKQVVE
-742 EALVAEEQPVV
+742 EQP
-753 EEAPIAEGKPVVE
+753 AA
-766 EAPVAEEQLVVEEA
+766 Q
-780 LVAEEQPVVE
+780 
-790 EAPIAEGKSVVE
+790 
-802 EAPVAEEQLVVE
+802 
-814 ETTIA
+814 
-819 EEKPVVPKE
+819 KE

-845 KQDRT
+845 KQDRKK
-850 RLMERHA
+850 LMERHA
-857 ARTSVMQPSM
+857 VRTNVTQSTV
-867 GERVENKPVHQVEES
+867 GERVTEKPMQQVAVEAKVEEK
-882 PVQQVVVE
+882 PMQQVAVE
-890 SRVEEQPVKQVV
+890 AKVEEK
-902 VDPQVEEQPM
+902 PM
-912 QQVVVEPQVEEQ
+912 QQVVVEA
-924 PMQQVVVE
+924 
-932 PQVKEQPMQ
+932 
-941 QVVVEPQV
+941 
-949 EVQPMQQ
+949 
-956 VVVEPQVKEQPMQ
+956 
-969 QVVVEPQ
+969 
-976 VKEQPM
+976 
-982 QQVVVE
+982 
-988 PQVEEQLG
+988 
-996 QQMVVESQVEEK
+996 QVEEK

-1015 EQVQKPISSTEV
+1015 EAQVEEKPMQQVVVAEQV
-1027 QEKAYVVNQRE
+1027 QEKAYVVNQKE

-1049 TYTVP
+1049 KYELPSLT
-1054 PLALLSIPR
+1054 LLSIPQ

-1068 NKEWLEEQK
+1068 NTEWLEEQE
-1077 ELLDTTFNNFHV
+1077 ELLNTTFNNFHV

-1224 KPHEVKLMLIDP
+1224 KPHEVKLILIDP

-1290 NTIVSERE
+1290 NTIVSGRE

-1417 IEKTV
+1417 IERTV

-1427 QMKPNYLFQQE
+1427 QMKPNYLFKQE
-1438 DLLAKTEQ
+1438 DLLAKSEQ

>member
-52 GKCRFPLIPDDG
+52 GKCRFPLVPDNG
-64 FDEDDVRE
+64 FDEEDESEVN
-72 QPRFEEQHVQSGVY
+72 RFEEQPVQGVAY
-86 EDQPTQRGIKVER
+86 EEPTAQRGIKVER

-105 EKVVATYEEP
+105 EKVVSTYEEP
-115 EVQYEPDPEPVVKK
+115 EVQYEPVRESVVKK
-129 VSVPSQESS
+129 ASAPSQESN

-156 PSVEKKVEKQEEEKE
+156 PSVEKKVEKQEEVKE
-171 REDLEISVEGKSVV
+171 REDLEISVEGKAVV
-185 DAWLEKKGYT
+185 DAWLEKKGYK
-195 LSAFSEG
+195 LSDFSEG
-202 QTTTPSSS
+202 QATSSAP
-210 GRAGNQQEEQNHSK
+210 GEVVEQKGQQSK

-241 IERQEPVVEEKEVV
+241 IERQVPLVEGKEVIK
-255 QEINTPQEVSADE
+255 EMSTPQEVSADE
-268 FLHKTIAE
+268 LLHKTVAE
-276 RTEDAGKEKDVV
+276 QMESAKLEKDVV
-288 VSNENSLQEEL
+288 VLNENNLQEEL
-299 VDSQVEHEDTIL
+299 VASKVEHEDTIL
-311 AEEMKCNTEIEKQT
+311 SEEIKRNTEIKQPTIEVEKQAP
-325 SEESVIVKAEEKLE
+325 EESVIVKAEEKLE

-348 EFAEI
+348 EL
-353 AETEEPEVEVTAETE
+353 
-368 ESEEVEV
+368 EEVEV
-375 TAETEESEEVEVI
+375 ITETEELEEVEVI
-388 AEAEESE
+388 AETEELE
-395 EVEVTAETEE
+395 EVEV
-405 SEEVEVTAET
+405 
-415 EESEEVEVT
+415 
-424 AEAEES
+424 
-430 EEVEVTA
+430 
-437 ETEEFEEVKVIAEAE
+437 
-452 ESEEAEVTTETEES
+452 
-466 EEVEEIAETEESE
+466 
-479 EVEEIAEAE
+479 IAEAE

-507 TTETEESEEVEVTAE
+507 
-522 TEESEEVEVTAEAE
+522 
-536 ESEEVEVTAETEEFE
+536 
-551 EVKVIAE
+551 
-558 AEESEE
+558 
-564 AEVTT
+564 
-569 ETEESEEVEE
+569 
-579 IAETEESEEVEE
+579 IAETEEL
-591 IAEAEESEEVEV
+591 EEVEV
-603 IAEAEESEEVE
+603 IAETEELEEVE
-614 VTTETEESEEV
+614 VI
-625 EVTAETEESEEVE
+625 AETKGPVVE
-638 VTAEAEESEEVEVT
+638 TFVAL
-652 AETEEF
+652 
-658 EEVKVIAEAEESEEV
+658 
-673 EEIAE
+673 EEIQQE
-678 AEESEVE
+678 DEV
-685 AFVELEE
+685 
-692 TQPEMVLDEAIEQKS
+692 IEQNS

-716 EQTKKDVQSFANVL
+716 EQTKNDVQSFANVL
-730 IAETEENKLVVE
+730 IAETEENKR
-742 EALVAEEQPVV
+742 
-753 EEAPIAEGKPVVE
+753 VVE
-766 EAPVAEEQLVVEEA
+766 EAPVVEEQSVEEE
-780 LVAEEQPVVE
+780 VPVVEEQPVV
-790 EAPIAEGKSVVE
+790 K
-802 EAPVAEEQLVVE
+802 
-814 ETTIA
+814 
-819 EEKPVVPKE
+819 KE

-857 ARTSVMQPSM
+857 ARANAMQPSANV
-867 GERVENKPVHQVEES
+867 RVENKPV
-882 PVQQVVVE
+882 QQEVA
-890 SRVEEQPVKQVV
+890 
-902 VDPQVEEQPM
+902 
-912 QQVVVEPQVEEQ
+912 EPQVEEQ

-932 PQVKEQPMQ
+932 SQVEESPVQ
-941 QVVVEPQV
+941 QVVA
-949 EVQPMQQ
+949 
-956 VVVEPQVKEQPMQ
+956 
-969 QVVVEPQ
+969 
-976 VKEQPM
+976 
-982 QQVVVE
+982 E
-988 PQVEEQLG
+988 PQVEEQ
-996 QQMVVESQVEEK
+996 

-1027 QEKAYVVNQRE
+1027 KEKAYVVNQRE
-1038 NDMRNVLQTPP
+1038 NDMRNVLHTPP

-1054 PLALLSIPR
+1054 PLALLSIP
-1063 QAALD
+1063 QQTALD
-1068 NKEWLEEQK
+1068 NTEWLEEQK

-1402 SKPVRVQG
+1402 SKPVRIQG

-1422 DHVKK
+1422 DHVRK
-1427 QMKPNYLFQQE
+1427 QMKPNYLFKQE

-1446 SESEDELFFDA
+1446 AESEDELFFDA

-1496 SEARGT
+1496 SEGRGT

>member
-20 KEVPKQIESQPKIP
+20 KEVSKQIESQPKIP

-52 GKCRFPLIPDDG
+52 GKCRFPLVPDNG
-64 FDEDDVRE
+64 FDEEDVIATGH
-72 QPRFEEQHVQSGVY
+72 FEEQPVQVVTY
-86 EDQPTQRGIKVER
+86 ENQPTQRGIKVER
-99 SRRPYV
+99 SRRQYV
-105 EKVVATYEEP
+105 EKVVSTYEEP
-115 EVQYEPDPEPVVKK
+115 EVQYEPEREPVVKK
-129 VSVPSQESS
+129 ASAPSQESN

-195 LSAFSEG
+195 LSDFSEG
-202 QTTTPSSS
+202 QATTSSS
-210 GRAGNQQEEQNHSK
+210 HEGVDQRDQQSK

-241 IERQEPVVEEKEVV
+241 IERQEPIVEKEVV
-255 QEINTPQEVSADE
+255 QEISAQQAVPAGEVP
-268 FLHKTIAE
+268 HQTIAE
-276 RTEDAGKEKDVV
+276 RMEDAKQESDVV
-288 VSNENSLQEEL
+288 AKNILQTEL
-299 VDSQVEHEDTIL
+299 VDSKVEHEDTIL
-311 AEEMKCNTEIEKQT
+311 SEETKRNTEIEQPTIEVEKQAP
-325 SEESVIVKAEEKLE
+325 EESVIVKAEEKLE

-348 EFAEI
+348 E
-353 AETEEPEVEVTAETE
+353 VEVITETE

-375 TAETEESEEVEVI
+375 IAETEESEEVEVI
-388 AEAEESE
+388 AETEESE
-395 EVEVTAETEE
+395 EVEVIAETEE
-405 SEEVEVTAET
+405 SEEVEVIAETEELEEVEVIAEAEELEKVEVITETEAPEEAEVIAET
-415 EESEEVEVT
+415 EESEEVEVIT
-424 AEAEES
+424 ETEAP
-430 EEVEVTA
+430 EVIA
-437 ETEEFEEVKVIAEAE
+437 ETEEL
-452 ESEEAEVTTETEES
+452 EEAEV
-466 EEVEEIAETEESE
+466 IAETEESE
-479 EVEEIAEAE
+479 EVEVITETEAPEVIAETEELEEVEVIAEAEELEKVEVITETEAPEEAEVIAETE
-488 ESEEVEVIAEAE
+488 ESEEVEVIAE
-500 ESEEVEV
+500 
-507 TTETEESEEVEVTAE
+507 TEEP
-522 TEESEEVEVTAEAE
+522 
-536 ESEEVEVTAETEEFE
+536 
-551 EVKVIAE
+551 
-558 AEESEE
+558 
-564 AEVTT
+564 
-569 ETEESEEVEE
+569 
-579 IAETEESEEVEE
+579 
-591 IAEAEESEEVEV
+591 EEVEV
-603 IAEAEESEEVE
+603 IAEAEELEKVE
-614 VTTETEESEEV
+614 VITETEAPE
-625 EVTAETEESEEVE
+625 
-638 VTAEAEESEEVEVT
+638 EAEPV
-652 AETEEF
+652 A
-658 EEVKVIAEAEESEEV
+658 
-673 EEIAE
+673 
-678 AEESEVE
+678 
-685 AFVELEE
+685 LEE
-692 TQPEMVLDEAIEQKS
+692 TQQEMVLNEAIEQTN
-707 EFIHVAEAD
+707 EFIHVAEAE
-716 EQTKKDVQSFANVL
+716 EQAKKDVQSFADVL
-730 IAETEENKLVVE
+730 IAE
-742 EALVAEEQPVV
+742 EQRVV
-753 EEAPIAEGKPVVE
+753 EEAPIAEEQRVVE
-766 EAPVAEEQLVVEEA
+766 EARIAEERQ
-780 LVAEEQPVVE
+780 
-790 EAPIAEGKSVVE
+790 
-802 EAPVAEEQLVVE
+802 VVE
-814 ETTIA
+814 ETRVS
-819 EEKPVVPKE
+819 EEQPIVQKE
-828 EPKREK
+828 EPKRQK

-857 ARTSVMQPSM
+857 ARVNAMQPSM
-867 GERVENKPVHQVEES
+867 SERVENKPVQQAEETPVPQVEEKPMQQVVVEPQVEEKPMQQVVVES
-882 PVQQVVVE
+882 RVEEKPMQQVAVEPQVEEKLMQQVAVEPQVEEKPIQQVVVESRVKEKPMQQVVVE
-890 SRVEEQPVKQVV
+890 SRVEEQPV
-902 VDPQVEEQPM
+902 
-912 QQVVVEPQVEEQ
+912 QQEVVEPQVEEQ
-924 PMQQVVVE
+924 
-932 PQVKEQPMQ
+932 
-941 QVVVEPQV
+941 
-949 EVQPMQQ
+949 
-956 VVVEPQVKEQPMQ
+956 
-969 QVVVEPQ
+969 
-976 VKEQPM
+976 
-982 QQVVVE
+982 
-988 PQVEEQLG
+988 
-996 QQMVVESQVEEK
+996 
-1008 PMQQVVV
+1008 
-1015 EQVQKPISSTEV
+1015 VQKPTSNTEV

-1049 TYTVP
+1049 TYAIP
-1054 PLALLSIPR
+1054 PLTLLSIPQ

-1068 NKEWLEEQK
+1068 NTEWLDEQK

-1290 NTIVSERE
+1290 NTIVSGRE

-1422 DHVKK
+1422 DHVRK
-1427 QMKPNYLFQQE
+1427 QMKPNYLFKQE

-1446 SESEDELFFDA
+1446 AESEDELFFDA

-1496 SEARGT
+1496 SEGRGT

>member
-14 EQTAMN
+14 EKTVMN
-20 KEVPKQIESQPKIP
+20 KEVPAQIEIQPKIP

-52 GKCRFPLIPDDG
+52 GKCRFPLIPDNG
-64 FDEDDVRE
+64 FDEEDVRE
-72 QPRFEEQHVQSGVY
+72 LPNFEEQPVQRGAY
-86 EDQPTQRGIKVER
+86 EEQPTQRGIKVER

-105 EKVVATYEEP
+105 ATEAPTYEEP
-115 EVQYEPDPEPVVKK
+115 ELQYEPEPEPVVKK
-129 VSVPSQESS
+129 AFVPSQESN

-156 PSVEKKVEKQEEEKE
+156 PSVETKVVQEEEKE
-171 REDLEISVEGKSVV
+171 REDLEISVEGKAVV

-195 LSAFSEG
+195 LSDFSG
-202 QTTTPSSS
+202 VLQGSSS
-210 GRAGNQQEEQNHSK
+210 VKNGVNERSNK
-224 KEEKSVVDQ
+224 VEEKSVVDT

-241 IERQEPVVEEKEVV
+241 VERQAPSLEE
-255 QEINTPQEVSADE
+255 SLSDDL
-268 FLHKTIAE
+268 LHKTVGQHVEKEATIVQALKQE
-276 RTEDAGKEKDVV
+276 QDVVALSSTED
-288 VSNENSLQEEL
+288 NEETLQEESI
-299 VDSQVEHEDTIL
+299 DSKVEHVYSIL
-311 AEEMKCNTEIEKQT
+311 TEENECNTEIEETVAEVAANQV
-325 SEESVIVKAEEKLE
+325 EEETLEDVVIVKADEKLE
-339 ETIIVEIPE
+339 ETITIEIPDAFE
-348 EFAEI
+348 EAK
-353 AETEEPEVEVTAETE
+353 
-368 ESEEVEV
+368 
-375 TAETEESEEVEVI
+375 
-388 AEAEESE
+388 EAEEVVELEATEEVIEEVVELEKSE
-395 EVEVTAETEE
+395 EATEE
-405 SEEVEVTAET
+405 VVELEKPEEATEEVVELEKSEEAT
-415 EESEEVEVT
+415 EEVVELEEAKEATEEVVELE
-424 AEAEES
+424 EAEEAIEEVVELEKS
-430 EEVEVTA
+430 EEA
-437 ETEEFEEVKVIAEAE
+437 TEEVVELEESKEAEVVELEGSEEAEEVVELEEAKEAEVVELE
-452 ESEEAEVTTETEES
+452 ESEEAEEVAELEES
-466 EEVEEIAETEESE
+466 K
-479 EVEEIAEAE
+479 EAE
-488 ESEEVEVIAEAE
+488 EVAELEESKEAE
-500 ESEEVEV
+500 EVAELEE
-507 TTETEESEEVEVTAE
+507 AK
-522 TEESEEVEVTAEAE
+522 EAE
-536 ESEEVEVTAETEEFE
+536 EVVELEESKEAEEVAELEEPKEAE
-551 EVKVIAE
+551 EVVE
-558 AEESEE
+558 LEESEE
-564 AEVTT
+564 AEEVA
-569 ETEESEEVEE
+569 ELEESEEAEEAVELEESKEIESVTEFALEETPQEEVIEETMNTESLENIAVEE
-579 IAETEESEEVEE
+579 QPVISQQET
-591 IAEAEESEEVEV
+591 I
-603 IAEAEESEEVE
+603 
-614 VTTETEESEEV
+614 
-625 EVTAETEESEEVE
+625 
-638 VTAEAEESEEVEVT
+638 
-652 AETEEF
+652 EF
-658 EEVKVIAEAEESEEV
+658 M
-673 EEIAE
+673 
-678 AEESEVE
+678 EESEV
-685 AFVELEE
+685 FV
-692 TQPEMVLDEAIEQKS
+692 PVS
-707 EFIHVAEAD
+707 EAD
-716 EQTKKDVQSFANVL
+716 EQTKEDVQSFANVL
-730 IAETEENKLVVE
+730 IEEAEEKKQVVE
-742 EALVAEEQPVV
+742 EQP
-753 EEAPIAEGKPVVE
+753 AA
-766 EAPVAEEQLVVEEA
+766 Q
-780 LVAEEQPVVE
+780 
-790 EAPIAEGKSVVE
+790 
-802 EAPVAEEQLVVE
+802 
-814 ETTIA
+814 
-819 EEKPVVPKE
+819 KE

-845 KQDRT
+845 KQDRKK
-850 RLMERHA
+850 LMERHA
-857 ARTSVMQPSM
+857 VRTNVTQSTV
-867 GERVENKPVHQVEES
+867 GERVTEKPMQQVVIEAQVEEKPMQQVVIEAQVEES
-882 PVQQVVVE
+882 
-890 SRVEEQPVKQVV
+890 
-902 VDPQVEEQPM
+902 PM
-912 QQVVVEPQVEEQ
+912 QQVVVEPQVEES
-924 PMQQVVVE
+924 PV
-932 PQVKEQPMQ
+932 
-941 QVVVEPQV
+941 
-949 EVQPMQQ
+949 
-956 VVVEPQVKEQPMQ
+956 
-969 QVVVEPQ
+969 
-976 VKEQPM
+976 
-982 QQVVVE
+982 
-988 PQVEEQLG
+988 
-996 QQMVVESQVEEK
+996 QQMVVELQMEEKPMQQMVVEPQVEEK
-1008 PMQQVVV
+1008 PMQQVAVEAQVEEKSMQQVV
-1015 EQVQKPISSTEV
+1015 VAGQVQEPISSTEV
-1027 QEKAYVVNQRE
+1027 QEKAYVVNQKE
-1038 NDMRNVLQTPP
+1038 NDMRNVLQAPP
-1049 TYTVP
+1049 KYELP
-1054 PLALLSIPR
+1054 PLTLLSIPQ

-1068 NKEWLEEQK
+1068 NTEWLEEQE
-1077 ELLDTTFNNFHV
+1077 ELLNTTFNNFHV

-1224 KPHEVKLMLIDP
+1224 KPHEVKLILIDP

-1290 NTIVSERE
+1290 NTIVSGRE

-1417 IEKTV
+1417 IERTV

-1427 QMKPNYLFQQE
+1427 QMKPNYLFKQE
-1438 DLLAKTEQ
+1438 DLLAKSEQ

-1496 SEARGT
+1496 SEGRGT

>member
-1 MLDWMK
+1 
-7 KLFNKEE
+7 
-14 EQTAMN
+14 
-20 KEVPKQIESQPKIP
+20 
-34 RVNHYTEAREAQM
+34 
-47 ASRNA
+47 
-52 GKCRFPLIPDDG
+52 
-64 FDEDDVRE
+64 
-72 QPRFEEQHVQSGVY
+72 
-86 EDQPTQRGIKVER
+86 
-99 SRRPYV
+99 
-105 EKVVATYEEP
+105 
-115 EVQYEPDPEPVVKK
+115 
-129 VSVPSQESS
+129 
-138 RRPFRPTEMISP
+138 
-150 IYGYNR
+150 
-156 PSVEKKVEKQEEEKE
+156 
-171 REDLEISVEGKSVV
+171 
-185 DAWLEKKGYT
+185 
-195 LSAFSEG
+195 
-202 QTTTPSSS
+202 
-210 GRAGNQQEEQNHSK
+210 
-224 KEEKSVVDQ
+224 
-233 WLEKNGYE
+233 
-241 IERQEPVVEEKEVV
+241 
-255 QEINTPQEVSADE
+255 
-268 FLHKTIAE
+268 
-276 RTEDAGKEKDVV
+276 
-288 VSNENSLQEEL
+288 
-299 VDSQVEHEDTIL
+299 
-311 AEEMKCNTEIEKQT
+311 
-325 SEESVIVKAEEKLE
+325 
-339 ETIIVEIPE
+339 
-348 EFAEI
+348 
-353 AETEEPEVEVTAETE
+353 ETE

-375 TAETEESEEVEVI
+375 IAEAEESEEAEVIAEVEESEEVEVI

-395 EVEVTAETEE
+395 EVEVITETEELEEVEVIAETEELEEVEVITETEE
-405 SEEVEVTAET
+405 SEEVEV
-415 EESEEVEVT
+415 
-424 AEAEES
+424 
-430 EEVEVTA
+430 
-437 ETEEFEEVKVIAEAE
+437 I
-452 ESEEAEVTTETEES
+452 TET
-466 EEVEEIAETEESE
+466 
-479 EVEEIAEAE
+479 E

-500 ESEEVEV
+500 ESEE
-507 TTETEESEEVEVTAE
+507 AE
-522 TEESEEVEVTAEAE
+522 
-536 ESEEVEVTAETEEFE
+536 
-551 EVKVIAE
+551 VIAE
-558 AEESEE
+558 
-564 AEVTT
+564 V
-569 ETEESEEVEE
+569 
-579 IAETEESEEVEE
+579 
-591 IAEAEESEEVEV
+591 EESEEVEV
-603 IAEAEESEEVE
+603 IAEAEESEE
-614 VTTETEESEEV
+614 
-625 EVTAETEESEEVE
+625 AE
-638 VTAEAEESEEVEVT
+638 
-652 AETEEF
+652 
-658 EEVKVIAEAEESEEV
+658 VIAEINAPVVETFV
-673 EEIAE
+673 ALEEIQQE
-678 AEESEVE
+678 
-685 AFVELEE
+685 
-692 TQPEMVLDEAIEQKS
+692 DEAIEQKS

-716 EQTKKDVQSFANVL
+716 EQTKKDVQSFADVL
-730 IAETEENKLVVE
+730 IAE
-742 EALVAEEQPVV
+742 EQ
-753 EEAPIAEGKPVVE
+753 PVVE
-766 EAPVAEEQLVVEEA
+766 EAPVAEEQ
-780 LVAEEQPVVE
+780 Q
-790 EAPIAEGKSVVE
+790 VVE
-802 EAPVAEEQLVVE
+802 EAPVVEEQSVVEEQPVAEETLVAEEQRVVE
-814 ETTIA
+814 EAPVVEEQSVVEEQPVA
-819 EEKPVVPKE
+819 EETPVAEEQPLVQKE

-857 ARTSVMQPSM
+857 ARANAMQPSANV
-867 GERVENKPVHQVEES
+867 RVENKPVQQEVAEPQVEEHS
-882 PVQQVVVE
+882 VQQVVAEPQVEEHLVQQVVAEPQVEERPVQQVVAE
-890 SRVEEQPVKQVV
+890 
-902 VDPQVEEQPM
+902 PQVEERPV
-912 QQVVVEPQVEEQ
+912 QQVVAEPQVEEHPVQQVVAEPQVEEQ
-924 PMQQVVVE
+924 PI
-932 PQVKEQPMQ
+932 
-941 QVVVEPQV
+941 
-949 EVQPMQQ
+949 
-956 VVVEPQVKEQPMQ
+956 
-969 QVVVEPQ
+969 
-976 VKEQPM
+976 
-982 QQVVVE
+982 
-988 PQVEEQLG
+988 
-996 QQMVVESQVEEK
+996 
-1008 PMQQVVV
+1008 QQVVV

-1038 NDMRNVLQTPP
+1038 NDMRNVLHTPP

-1054 PLALLSIPR
+1054 PLALLSIP
-1063 QAALD
+1063 QQSALD
-1068 NKEWLEEQK
+1068 NTEWLEEQK

-1427 QMKPNYLFQQE
+1427 QMKPNYLFKQE

-1446 SESEDELFFDA
+1446 AESEDELFFEA

-1485 LIEEMESQGII
+1485 LIEEMQSQGII

>member
-1 MLDWMK
+1 
-7 KLFNKEE
+7 
-14 EQTAMN
+14 
-20 KEVPKQIESQPKIP
+20 
-34 RVNHYTEAREAQM
+34 
-47 ASRNA
+47 
-52 GKCRFPLIPDDG
+52 
-64 FDEDDVRE
+64 
-72 QPRFEEQHVQSGVY
+72 
-86 EDQPTQRGIKVER
+86 
-99 SRRPYV
+99 
-105 EKVVATYEEP
+105 
-115 EVQYEPDPEPVVKK
+115 
-129 VSVPSQESS
+129 
-138 RRPFRPTEMISP
+138 
-150 IYGYNR
+150 
-156 PSVEKKVEKQEEEKE
+156 
-171 REDLEISVEGKSVV
+171 
-185 DAWLEKKGYT
+185 
-195 LSAFSEG
+195 
-202 QTTTPSSS
+202 
-210 GRAGNQQEEQNHSK
+210 
-224 KEEKSVVDQ
+224 
-233 WLEKNGYE
+233 
-241 IERQEPVVEEKEVV
+241 
-255 QEINTPQEVSADE
+255 
-268 FLHKTIAE
+268 
-276 RTEDAGKEKDVV
+276 
-288 VSNENSLQEEL
+288 
-299 VDSQVEHEDTIL
+299 
-311 AEEMKCNTEIEKQT
+311 
-325 SEESVIVKAEEKLE
+325 
-339 ETIIVEIPE
+339 
-348 EFAEI
+348 
-353 AETEEPEVEVTAETE
+353 EVEVI
-368 ESEEVEV
+368 
-375 TAETEESEEVEVI
+375 AETEESEEVEVI
-388 AEAEESE
+388 AE
-395 EVEVTAETEE
+395 TEE
-405 SEEVEVTAET
+405 P
-415 EESEEVEVT
+415 
-424 AEAEES
+424 
-430 EEVEVTA
+430 
-437 ETEEFEEVKVIAEAE
+437 
-452 ESEEAEVTTETEES
+452 
-466 EEVEEIAETEESE
+466 
-479 EVEEIAEAE
+479 
-488 ESEEVEVIAEAE
+488 EEVEVIAE
-500 ESEEVEV
+500 
-507 TTETEESEEVEVTAE
+507 TEEL
-522 TEESEEVEVTAEAE
+522 
-536 ESEEVEVTAETEEFE
+536 
-551 EVKVIAE
+551 
-558 AEESEE
+558 
-564 AEVTT
+564 
-569 ETEESEEVEE
+569 
-579 IAETEESEEVEE
+579 
-591 IAEAEESEEVEV
+591 EEVEV
-603 IAEAEESEEVE
+603 IAETEELEEVE
-614 VTTETEESEEV
+614 VIAETEELEEV
-625 EVTAETEESEEVE
+625 EVIAETNAPVVE
-638 VTAEAEESEEVEVT
+638 TFVAL
-652 AETEEF
+652 
-658 EEVKVIAEAEESEEV
+658 
-673 EEIAE
+673 EEIQQE
-678 AEESEVE
+678 DEV
-685 AFVELEE
+685 
-692 TQPEMVLDEAIEQKS
+692 IEQNS

-716 EQTKKDVQSFANVL
+716 EQTKNDVQSFANVL
-730 IAETEENKLVVE
+730 IAETEENKQVVE
-742 EALVAEEQPVV
+742 EVPVAEEQPVV
-753 EEAPIAEGKPVVE
+753 K
-766 EAPVAEEQLVVEEA
+766 
-780 LVAEEQPVVE
+780 
-790 EAPIAEGKSVVE
+790 
-802 EAPVAEEQLVVE
+802 
-814 ETTIA
+814 
-819 EEKPVVPKE
+819 KE

-857 ARTSVMQPSM
+857 ARANAMQPSANV
-867 GERVENKPVHQVEES
+867 RVENKPVQQEVAEPQVEES
-882 PVQQVVVE
+882 PVQQVVAE
-890 SRVEEQPVKQVV
+890 
-902 VDPQVEEQPM
+902 PQVEERLE

-924 PMQQVVVE
+924 PMQQVVA
-932 PQVKEQPMQ
+932 
-941 QVVVEPQV
+941 
-949 EVQPMQQ
+949 
-956 VVVEPQVKEQPMQ
+956 
-969 QVVVEPQ
+969 
-976 VKEQPM
+976 
-982 QQVVVE
+982 E
-988 PQVEEQLG
+988 PQVEEQ
-996 QQMVVESQVEEK
+996 

-1015 EQVQKPISSTEV
+1015 EQVQKSISSTEPT
-1027 QEKAYVVNQRE
+1027 EKAYVVNQRE
-1038 NDMRNVLQTPP
+1038 NDMRNVLHTPP

-1054 PLALLSIPR
+1054 PLALLSIP
-1063 QAALD
+1063 QQSALD
-1068 NKEWLEEQK
+1068 NTEWLDEQK

-1268 VEEMERR
+1268 VDEMERR

-1290 NTIVSERE
+1290 NTIVSERD

-1422 DHVKK
+1422 DHVRK
-1427 QMKPNYLFQQE
+1427 QMKPNYLFKQE

-1446 SESEDELFFDA
+1446 AESEDELFFDA

>member
-20 KEVPKQIESQPKIP
+20 KEAMKQIESQPKIP

-72 QPRFEEQHVQSGVY
+72 LPHFEEQPVQRGIY
-86 EDQPTQRGIKVER
+86 EEQPTQRGIKVER
-99 SRRPYV
+99 SRRQYV
-105 EKVVATYEEP
+105 ENAVSTYEEP

-129 VSVPSQESS
+129 VSVSPQESS

-156 PSVEKKVEKQEEEKE
+156 PSVEKKEEKQEEEKE

-195 LSAFSEG
+195 LSYFSEG
-202 QTTTPSSS
+202 KAPTSSS
-210 GRAGNQQEEQNHSK
+210 HQDVDQQGQQSK

-241 IERQEPVVEEKEVV
+241 IERQEPVVEEKEVI

-268 FLHKTIAE
+268 LLHKTVAE
-276 RTEDAGKEKDVV
+276 RMEDAEQEKDVV
-288 VSNENSLQEEL
+288 VLNENILQEEL
-299 VDSQVEHEDTIL
+299 VDSKVEHEDTIL
-311 AEEMKCNTEIEKQT
+311 SEEIKCNTEIEQPIMEVEKQAP
-325 SEESVIVKAEEKLE
+325 EESVIVKAEEKLE

-348 EFAEI
+348 ELGEVAEVMAEAEETEEAEVMAEAEVVVEAEETEEAEVMVEAEETEEAEVI
-353 AETEEPEVEVTAETE
+353 AETEG
-368 ESEEVEV
+368 
-375 TAETEESEEVEVI
+375 
-388 AEAEESE
+388 
-395 EVEVTAETEE
+395 
-405 SEEVEVTAET
+405 
-415 EESEEVEVT
+415 
-424 AEAEES
+424 
-430 EEVEVTA
+430 
-437 ETEEFEEVKVIAEAE
+437 
-452 ESEEAEVTTETEES
+452 
-466 EEVEEIAETEESE
+466 
-479 EVEEIAEAE
+479 
-488 ESEEVEVIAEAE
+488 
-500 ESEEVEV
+500 
-507 TTETEESEEVEVTAE
+507 
-522 TEESEEVEVTAEAE
+522 
-536 ESEEVEVTAETEEFE
+536 
-551 EVKVIAE
+551 
-558 AEESEE
+558 
-564 AEVTT
+564 
-569 ETEESEEVEE
+569 
-579 IAETEESEEVEE
+579 
-591 IAEAEESEEVEV
+591 
-603 IAEAEESEEVE
+603 
-614 VTTETEESEEV
+614 
-625 EVTAETEESEEVE
+625 
-638 VTAEAEESEEVEVT
+638 
-652 AETEEF
+652 
-658 EEVKVIAEAEESEEV
+658 
-673 EEIAE
+673 
-678 AEESEVE
+678 SEVE
-685 AFVELEE
+685 AIVELEE
-692 TQPEMVLDEAIEQKS
+692 TQQEMVLDEAIEQKN

-716 EQTKKDVQSFANVL
+716 EQTMEDVQSFANVL
-730 IAETEENKLVVE
+730 IAETEESKPVAEEGPAAEEQPVAEEGPVAEEQPVVE
-742 EALVAEEQPVV
+742 EGPVAKEQPVAEEGPAAEEQPVAEEGPVAEEQPVVEEGPVAEEQPVVEEGLVAEEQPVV
-753 EEAPIAEGKPVVE
+753 EEGP
-766 EAPVAEEQLVVEEA
+766 
-780 LVAEEQPVVE
+780 VAEEQPVVE
-790 EAPIAEGKSVVE
+790 EGPVVE
-802 EAPVAEEQLVVE
+802 EQPVAEEQSVAEEGPVVE
-814 ETTIA
+814 EQPVA
-819 EEKPVVPKE
+819 EEAPVTKEQPIVQKE

-845 KQDRT
+845 KQDRK
-850 RLMERHA
+850 RLMERHS
-857 ARTSVMQPSM
+857 ARANAMQSSM
-867 GERVENKPVHQVEES
+867 SERVENRPVQQVEET
-882 PVQQVVVE
+882 PVQQVVVEPQVEEKPMQQVVVE
-890 SRVEEQPVKQVV
+890 SRVEEIPVQQVV
-902 VDPQVEEQPM
+902 VEPQVEEKPMQQVVVESRVEETPVQQVVVEPQVEEKPIQQVVVEPQVEEKPM

-924 PMQQVVVE
+924 PA
-932 PQVKEQPMQ
+932 
-941 QVVVEPQV
+941 
-949 EVQPMQQ
+949 
-956 VVVEPQVKEQPMQ
+956 
-969 QVVVEPQ
+969 
-976 VKEQPM
+976 
-982 QQVVVE
+982 
-988 PQVEEQLG
+988 
-996 QQMVVESQVEEK
+996 QQMVVESRMEEQPVQQMVVESRVEER
-1008 PMQQVVV
+1008 PVQQMVAG
-1015 EQVQKPISSTEV
+1015 QVQKPSSSTEP

-1054 PLALLSIPR
+1054 PLALLSIP
-1063 QAALD
+1063 QQSALD
-1068 NKEWLEEQK
+1068 NTEWLEEQK

-1224 KPHEVKLMLIDP
+1224 KPHEVKLILIDP

-1427 QMKPNYLFQQE
+1427 QMKPNYLFKQE
-1438 DLLAKTEQ
+1438 DLLAKSEQ
-1446 SESEDELFFDA
+1446 SESEDELFLDA

-1485 LIEEMESQGII
+1485 LIEEMQSQGII
-1496 SEARGT
+1496 SEGRGT

-1513 FAAMQETNV
+1513 FAAMQETNI

>member
-20 KEVPKQIESQPKIP
+20 KEVPKQVESQPKIP

-52 GKCRFPLIPDDG
+52 GKCRFPLVPDNG
-64 FDEDDVRE
+64 FDEEDVIE
-72 QPRFEEQHVQSGVY
+72 TGHFEEQPVQAVTY
-86 EDQPTQRGIKVER
+86 ENEPIQRGIKVER
-99 SRRPYV
+99 SRRQYV
-105 EKVVATYEEP
+105 EKVVSTYEEP
-115 EVQYEPDPEPVVKK
+115 EMQYEPEREPVVKK
-129 VSVPSQESS
+129 ASTPAQESN

-156 PSVEKKVEKQEEEKE
+156 PSVEKKEEKQEEVKE

-195 LSAFSEG
+195 LSDFSDR
-202 QTTTPSSS
+202 QAPTSSS
-210 GRAGNQQEEQNHSK
+210 HGAANEQGERQYEESK

-241 IERQEPVVEEKEVV
+241 IERQEPIVEEKEVV
-255 QEINTPQEVSADE
+255 QEMSAPQEVPAAE
-268 FLHKTIAE
+268 LLHETIAE
-276 RTEDAGKEKDVV
+276 RMEGAKQESDVV
-288 VSNENSLQEEL
+288 DKNILQEEL
-299 VDSQVEHEDTIL
+299 VDSKVEHEDTIL
-311 AEEMKCNTEIEKQT
+311 SEEIKRSTEIEQPTIEVEKQAP
-325 SEESVIVKAEEKLE
+325 EESVIVKAEEKLE

-348 EFAEI
+348 EVEVIAETEELEEVEVIAETEELEEVEVIAETEELEEVEVIAETEELEEVEVI
-353 AETEEPEVEVTAETE
+353 AETEEPEEVEVIAEAEEPEEVEVIAEAEEPEEVKVIAETE

-375 TAETEESEEVEVI
+375 IAETEESEEVEVI
-388 AEAEESE
+388 AEAEELE
-395 EVEVTAETEE
+395 EVEVIAETEE
-405 SEEVEVTAET
+405 SEEVEV
-415 EESEEVEVT
+415 
-424 AEAEES
+424 
-430 EEVEVTA
+430 
-437 ETEEFEEVKVIAEAE
+437 
-452 ESEEAEVTTETEES
+452 
-466 EEVEEIAETEESE
+466 
-479 EVEEIAEAE
+479 IAEAE

-507 TTETEESEEVEVTAE
+507 
-522 TEESEEVEVTAEAE
+522 
-536 ESEEVEVTAETEEFE
+536 
-551 EVKVIAE
+551 
-558 AEESEE
+558 
-564 AEVTT
+564 
-569 ETEESEEVEE
+569 
-579 IAETEESEEVEE
+579 

-603 IAEAEESEEVE
+603 IAE
-614 VTTETEESEEV
+614 TEESEEV
-625 EVTAETEESEEVE
+625 EVIAETKAPE
-638 VTAEAEESEEVEVT
+638 EAEPV
-652 AETEEF
+652 A
-658 EEVKVIAEAEESEEV
+658 
-673 EEIAE
+673 
-678 AEESEVE
+678 
-685 AFVELEE
+685 LEE
-692 TQPEMVLDEAIEQKS
+692 MQQEMVLNKAIEQKN

-716 EQTKKDVQSFANVL
+716 EPTKKDVQSFADVL
-730 IAETEENKLVVE
+730 IAEEQRVVE
-742 EALVAEEQPVV
+742 EAPVVEEQSVV
-753 EEAPIAEGKPVVE
+753 EEAPIAEEQPVAEETSIVEEQPVAEEAPIVEEQPAVEETPIVEEQPAAEEAPVVE
-766 EAPVAEEQLVVEEA
+766 EQPVAEET
-780 LVAEEQPVVE
+780 
-790 EAPIAEGKSVVE
+790 SVVE
-802 EAPVAEEQLVVE
+802 EQTVVQ
-814 ETTIA
+814 
-819 EEKPVVPKE
+819 KE

-857 ARTSVMQPSM
+857 ARTNAMQPSM
-867 GERVENKPVHQVEES
+867 SERVENKSVHQVEE
-882 PVQQVVVE
+882 
-890 SRVEEQPVKQVV
+890 K
-902 VDPQVEEQPM
+902 PM
-912 QQVVVEPQVEEQ
+912 QQVVVEPQVEEK
-924 PMQQVVVE
+924 PVQQVVVE
-932 PQVKEQPMQ
+932 P
-941 QVVVEPQV
+941 
-949 EVQPMQQ
+949 
-956 VVVEPQVKEQPMQ
+956 
-969 QVVVEPQ
+969 
-976 VKEQPM
+976 
-982 QQVVVE
+982 
-988 PQVEEQLG
+988 
-996 QQMVVESQVEEK
+996 QVEEK

-1015 EQVQKPISSTEV
+1015 ELQVEEKPVQQVVEPQVEEVQPVQQVVAEQVQKPISSTEV
-1027 QEKAYVVNQRE
+1027 EEKAYVVNQRE
-1038 NDMRNVLQTPP
+1038 NDVRNVLQTPP
-1049 TYTVP
+1049 TYTIP
-1054 PLALLSIPR
+1054 SLTLLSIPQ

-1068 NKEWLEEQK
+1068 NTEWLEEQK

-1427 QMKPNYLFQQE
+1427 QMKPNYLFKQE

-1446 SESEDELFFDA
+1446 AESEDELFLDA

-1496 SEARGT
+1496 SEGRGT

-1513 FAAMQETNV
+1513 FAAMQEKNV

>member
-20 KEVPKQIESQPKIP
+20 KEVPKQAESQPKIP

-47 ASRNA
+47 ASRNV
-52 GKCRFPLIPDDG
+52 GKCRFPLVPDNG
-64 FDEDDVRE
+64 FDEDDVIETGHFKE
-72 QPRFEEQHVQSGVY
+72 QPVQAVIY
-86 EDQPTQRGIKVER
+86 ENQPIQRGIKVER

-105 EKVVATYEEP
+105 EKVVPTYEEP
-115 EVQYEPDPEPVVKK
+115 EVQYEPVQEPIVKK
-129 VSVPSQESS
+129 ASVPSQESN

-171 REDLEISVEGKSVV
+171 REDLEISVEGKAVV

-195 LSAFSEG
+195 LSDFSEG
-202 QTTTPSSS
+202 QAKISSS
-210 GRAGNQQEEQNHSK
+210 HEGVNQQEQQSK

-241 IERQEPVVEEKEVV
+241 IERQVPLVEEKEEV
-255 QEINTPQEVSADE
+255 QEISVPQEVSADE
-268 FLHKTIAE
+268 LLHNTVAE
-276 RTEDAGKEKDVV
+276 RMEDAKQEKDVV
-288 VSNENSLQEEL
+288 VLNENILQEKL
-299 VDSQVEHEDTIL
+299 VDSKVEHEDTIL
-311 AEEMKCNTEIEKQT
+311 SEEIKRNTEIEEATIEVEQKT
-325 SEESVIVKAEEKLE
+325 PEEAVIVKAEEKLE

-348 EFAEI
+348 EVAEVPKVEVI
-353 AETEEPEVEVTAETE
+353 AETEQLVEVEVEVVMETE
-368 ESEEVEV
+368 ESEEIEVITETEEFEEVEV
-375 TAETEESEEVEVI
+375 IVEAEESEEAEEVEVIVETEEPEEEVEVIAETEELEEVEVI
-388 AEAEESE
+388 AEAEEL
-395 EVEVTAETEE
+395 
-405 SEEVEVTAET
+405 
-415 EESEEVEVT
+415 
-424 AEAEES
+424 
-430 EEVEVTA
+430 
-437 ETEEFEEVKVIAEAE
+437 
-452 ESEEAEVTTETEES
+452 
-466 EEVEEIAETEESE
+466 
-479 EVEEIAEAE
+479 
-488 ESEEVEVIAEAE
+488 EEVEVIAEAE
-500 ESEEVEV
+500 ATEEVE
-507 TTETEESEEVEVTAE
+507 A
-522 TEESEEVEVTAEAE
+522 
-536 ESEEVEVTAETEEFE
+536 
-551 EVKVIAE
+551 
-558 AEESEE
+558 
-564 AEVTT
+564 
-569 ETEESEEVEE
+569 
-579 IAETEESEEVEE
+579 IAETEELEEVEV
-591 IAEAEESEEVEV
+591 IAETEATEEVEV
-603 IAEAEESEEVE
+603 IAEAEATEEVE
-614 VTTETEESEEV
+614 AI
-625 EVTAETEESEEVE
+625 AET
-638 VTAEAEESEEVEVT
+638 
-652 AETEEF
+652 
-658 EEVKVIAEAEESEEV
+658 
-673 EEIAE
+673 
-678 AEESEVE
+678 E

-692 TQPEMVLDEAIEQKS
+692 SQQELVLDEAMEQKS

-730 IAETEENKLVVE
+730 ITETEESKL
-742 EALVAEEQPVV
+742 VV
-753 EEAPIAEGKPVVE
+753 EEAPIAE
-766 EAPVAEEQLVVEEA
+766 
-780 LVAEEQPVVE
+780 EQPVEE
-790 EAPIAEGKSVVE
+790 EAPIAEEQPVEE
-802 EAPVAEEQLVVE
+802 EAPIAEEQPVE
-814 ETTIA
+814 EEAPIA
-819 EEKPVVPKE
+819 EEQPVEEEAPIAEEQPVEEEAPIAEAQPVEEEAQITEEQPVVQKE

-845 KQDRT
+845 KQDRA

-857 ARTSVMQPSM
+857 ARTNTMQSSM
-867 GERVENKPVHQVEES
+867 NERVENKH
-882 PVQQVVVE
+882 VQ
-890 SRVEEQPVKQVV
+890 
-902 VDPQVEEQPM
+902 
-912 QQVVVEPQVEEQ
+912 
-924 PMQQVVVE
+924 
-932 PQVKEQPMQ
+932 
-941 QVVVEPQV
+941 
-949 EVQPMQQ
+949 
-956 VVVEPQVKEQPMQ
+956 
-969 QVVVEPQ
+969 
-976 VKEQPM
+976 
-982 QQVVVE
+982 
-988 PQVEEQLG
+988 
-996 QQMVVESQVEEK
+996 QVEEK
-1008 PMQQVVV
+1008 PMQQVAVESQVEEQPVQQVVVEPRVEEQPVQQVAVESQVEEQPVQQVVVEPRVEEHRVQQVAVESQVEEQPMKQVVV
-1015 EQVQKPISSTEV
+1015 EQV

-1049 TYTVP
+1049 TYAIP
-1054 PLALLSIPR
+1054 PLTLLAIPQ

-1068 NKEWLEEQK
+1068 NTEWLDEQK

-1427 QMKPNYLFQQE
+1427 QMKPNYLFKQE

-1446 SESEDELFFDA
+1446 AESEDELFFEA

>member
-20 KEVPKQIESQPKIP
+20 KEVPKQVESQPKIP

-52 GKCRFPLIPDDG
+52 GKCRFPLVPDNG
-64 FDEDDVRE
+64 FDEEDVIE
-72 QPRFEEQHVQSGVY
+72 TGHFEEQPVQAVTY
-86 EDQPTQRGIKVER
+86 ENEPIQRGIKVER
-99 SRRPYV
+99 SRRQYV
-105 EKVVATYEEP
+105 EKVISTYEEP
-115 EVQYEPDPEPVVKK
+115 EMQYEPEREPVVKK
-129 VSVPSQESS
+129 ASAPAQESN

-156 PSVEKKVEKQEEEKE
+156 PSVEKKEEKQEEVKE

-195 LSAFSEG
+195 LSDFSEG
-202 QTTTPSSS
+202 QAPTSSS
-210 GRAGNQQEEQNHSK
+210 HRAANEQGEQQYEDSK

-241 IERQEPVVEEKEVV
+241 IERQEPIVEEKEVV
-255 QEINTPQEVSADE
+255 QEMSAPQEVPAAE
-268 FLHKTIAE
+268 LLHETIAE
-276 RTEDAGKEKDVV
+276 PMEGAKQESDVV
-288 VSNENSLQEEL
+288 DKNILQEEL
-299 VDSQVEHEDTIL
+299 VDSKVEHEDTIL
-311 AEEMKCNTEIEKQT
+311 SEEIKRSTEIEQPTIEVEKQAP
-325 SEESVIVKAEEKLE
+325 EESVIVKAEEKLA
-339 ETIIVEIPE
+339 ETIVVEIPE
-348 EFAEI
+348 E
-353 AETEEPEVEVTAETE
+353 VEV
-368 ESEEVEV
+368 
-375 TAETEESEEVEVI
+375 
-388 AEAEESE
+388 
-395 EVEVTAETEE
+395 
-405 SEEVEVTAET
+405 
-415 EESEEVEVT
+415 
-424 AEAEES
+424 
-430 EEVEVTA
+430 
-437 ETEEFEEVKVIAEAE
+437 
-452 ESEEAEVTTETEES
+452 
-466 EEVEEIAETEESE
+466 
-479 EVEEIAEAE
+479 IAEAE

-507 TTETEESEEVEVTAE
+507 IAETEELEEVEVTVETEELEEVEVVAE
-522 TEESEEVEVTAEAE
+522 TEELEEVEV
-536 ESEEVEVTAETEEFE
+536 
-551 EVKVIAE
+551 
-558 AEESEE
+558 
-564 AEVTT
+564 
-569 ETEESEEVEE
+569 
-579 IAETEESEEVEE
+579 IAETEEL
-591 IAEAEESEEVEV
+591 EEVEV

-614 VTTETEESEEV
+614 VIAETEAPEEV
-625 EVTAETEESEEVE
+625 EPVA
-638 VTAEAEESEEVEVT
+638 
-652 AETEEF
+652 
-658 EEVKVIAEAEESEEV
+658 
-673 EEIAE
+673 
-678 AEESEVE
+678 
-685 AFVELEE
+685 LEE
-692 TQPEMVLDEAIEQKS
+692 MQQEMVLNEAIEQKN
-707 EFIHVAEAD
+707 EFIHVAVAD
-716 EQTKKDVQSFANVL
+716 EQTKKDVQSFADVL
-730 IAETEENKLVVE
+730 IAEEQSVVE
-742 EALVAEEQPVV
+742 ETPIVEEQPVAEEAPVVEEQPVV
-753 EEAPIAEGKPVVE
+753 EEAPIAEEQSVVEETPIVEEQPVAEEAPVVEGQSVVE
-766 EAPVAEEQLVVEEA
+766 EAPVIEEQSVVEEA
-780 LVAEEQPVVE
+780 PIAEETSIVEEQPVVE
-790 EAPIAEGKSVVE
+790 EAPIAEEQSVVEEAPIAEETSIVEEQPVVEEAPIAEEQSVVEETPIVEEAPIAEEQPVAEETSIVEEQPVVE
-802 EAPVAEEQLVVE
+802 EAPVAEEQSVVE
-814 ETTIA
+814 EA
-819 EEKPVVPKE
+819 PVVEEQPVVQKE

-845 KQDRT
+845 KQDRA

-857 ARTSVMQPSM
+857 SRTNGMQSSM
-867 GERVENKPVHQVEES
+867 SERVENKPVHQVEE
-882 PVQQVVVE
+882 Q
-890 SRVEEQPVKQVV
+890 
-902 VDPQVEEQPM
+902 PQVEEKPM
-912 QQVVVEPQVEEQ
+912 QQVVVEPQVEE
-924 PMQQVVVE
+924 
-932 PQVKEQPMQ
+932 K
-941 QVVVEPQV
+941 
-949 EVQPMQQ
+949 
-956 VVVEPQVKEQPMQ
+956 
-969 QVVVEPQ
+969 
-976 VKEQPM
+976 PM

-988 PQVEEQLG
+988 PQVEE
-996 QQMVVESQVEEK
+996 K

-1015 EQVQKPISSTEV
+1015 EPQVEEKPVQQVVEPQVEEVQPVQQVVAEQVQKPISSTEV
-1027 QEKAYVVNQRE
+1027 EEKAYVVNQRE
-1038 NDMRNVLQTPP
+1038 NDVRNVLQTPP
-1049 TYTVP
+1049 TYTIP
-1054 PLALLSIPR
+1054 SLTLLSIPQ

-1068 NKEWLEEQK
+1068 NTEWLEEQK

-1290 NTIVSERE
+1290 NTIVSGRE

-1427 QMKPNYLFQQE
+1427 QMKPNYLFKQE

-1446 SESEDELFFDA
+1446 AESEDELFLDA

-1496 SEARGT
+1496 SEGRGT

>member
-1 MLDWMK
+1 
-7 KLFNKEE
+7 
-14 EQTAMN
+14 T
-20 KEVPKQIESQPKIP
+20 
-34 RVNHYTEAREAQM
+34 
-47 ASRNA
+47 
-52 GKCRFPLIPDDG
+52 
-64 FDEDDVRE
+64 
-72 QPRFEEQHVQSGVY
+72 
-86 EDQPTQRGIKVER
+86 
-99 SRRPYV
+99 
-105 EKVVATYEEP
+105 
-115 EVQYEPDPEPVVKK
+115 
-129 VSVPSQESS
+129 
-138 RRPFRPTEMISP
+138 
-150 IYGYNR
+150 
-156 PSVEKKVEKQEEEKE
+156 
-171 REDLEISVEGKSVV
+171 
-185 DAWLEKKGYT
+185 
-195 LSAFSEG
+195 
-202 QTTTPSSS
+202 
-210 GRAGNQQEEQNHSK
+210 
-224 KEEKSVVDQ
+224 
-233 WLEKNGYE
+233 
-241 IERQEPVVEEKEVV
+241 
-255 QEINTPQEVSADE
+255 
-268 FLHKTIAE
+268 
-276 RTEDAGKEKDVV
+276 
-288 VSNENSLQEEL
+288 
-299 VDSQVEHEDTIL
+299 
-311 AEEMKCNTEIEKQT
+311 
-325 SEESVIVKAEEKLE
+325 
-339 ETIIVEIPE
+339 
-348 EFAEI
+348 
-353 AETEEPEVEVTAETE
+353 ETEEL
-368 ESEEVEV
+368 EEVEV
-375 TAETEESEEVEVI
+375 ITETEELEEVEVI
-388 AEAEESE
+388 AESE
-395 EVEVTAETEE
+395 EVEV
-405 SEEVEVTAET
+405 
-415 EESEEVEVT
+415 
-424 AEAEES
+424 
-430 EEVEVTA
+430 
-437 ETEEFEEVKVIAEAE
+437 
-452 ESEEAEVTTETEES
+452 
-466 EEVEEIAETEESE
+466 
-479 EVEEIAEAE
+479 IAEAE

-507 TTETEESEEVEVTAE
+507 
-522 TEESEEVEVTAEAE
+522 
-536 ESEEVEVTAETEEFE
+536 
-551 EVKVIAE
+551 
-558 AEESEE
+558 
-564 AEVTT
+564 
-569 ETEESEEVEE
+569 
-579 IAETEESEEVEE
+579 IAETEEP
-591 IAEAEESEEVEV
+591 EEVEV

-614 VTTETEESEEV
+614 VIAETEELEEV
-625 EVTAETEESEEVE
+625 EVIAETEEPEEVEVIAETEELEEVEVIAEAEELEEVEVIAETEEPEEVEVIAETEEPEEVEVIAETEESEEVE
-638 VTAEAEESEEVEVT
+638 V
-652 AETEEF
+652 
-658 EEVKVIAEAEESEEV
+658 IAEIKAPVVETFV
-673 EEIAE
+673 ALEEIQQE
-678 AEESEVE
+678 
-685 AFVELEE
+685 
-692 TQPEMVLDEAIEQKS
+692 DEAIEQKS

-716 EQTKKDVQSFANVL
+716 EQTKNDVQSFANVL
-730 IAETEENKLVVE
+730 LAETEENKR
-742 EALVAEEQPVV
+742 
-753 EEAPIAEGKPVVE
+753 VVE
-766 EAPVAEEQLVVEEA
+766 EAPVAEEQRVVEETP
-780 LVAEEQPVVE
+780 VAEEQR
-790 EAPIAEGKSVVE
+790 VVE
-802 EAPVAEEQLVVE
+802 EAPVAEEQRVVE
-814 ETTIA
+814 EAPVA
-819 EEKPVVPKE
+819 EEQPVVKKE
-828 EPKREK
+828 EPEREK

-857 ARTSVMQPSM
+857 ARANAMQHSVNV
-867 GERVENKPVHQVEES
+867 RVENR
-882 PVQQVVVE
+882 PVQQVVAE
-890 SRVEEQPVKQVV
+890 PQVEEQPVQQVV
-902 VDPQVEEQPM
+902 AEPQVEEQLVQQVVAEPQVEEQLMQQVVAEPQVEEQPM
-912 QQVVVEPQVEEQ
+912 QQVVAEPQVEEQ

-932 PQVKEQPMQ
+932 S
-941 QVVVEPQV
+941 
-949 EVQPMQQ
+949 
-956 VVVEPQVKEQPMQ
+956 
-969 QVVVEPQ
+969 
-976 VKEQPM
+976 
-982 QQVVVE
+982 
-988 PQVEEQLG
+988 QVEEQS
-996 QQMVVESQVEEK
+996 V
-1008 PMQQVVV
+1008 QQVVAEPQMEERPV
-1015 EQVQKPISSTEV
+1015 QQVVEEQVQKPISSTEV

-1038 NDMRNVLQTPP
+1038 NDMRNVLHTPP

-1054 PLALLSIPR
+1054 PLALLSIP
-1063 QAALD
+1063 QQSALD
-1068 NKEWLEEQK
+1068 NTEWLDEQK

-1422 DHVKK
+1422 DHVRK
-1427 QMKPNYLFQQE
+1427 QMKPNYLFKQE

-1446 SESEDELFFDA
+1446 AESEDELFFEA

-1485 LIEEMESQGII
+1485 LIEEMQSQGII

>member
-52 GKCRFPLIPDDG
+52 GKCRFPLVPDNG
-64 FDEDDVRE
+64 FDEEDESEVN
-72 QPRFEEQHVQSGVY
+72 RFEEQPVQGVTY
-86 EDQPTQRGIKVER
+86 EEPTAQRGIKVER

-105 EKVVATYEEP
+105 EKVVSTYEEP
-115 EVQYEPDPEPVVKK
+115 EVQYEPVRESVVKK
-129 VSVPSQESS
+129 ASVPSQESN

-156 PSVEKKVEKQEEEKE
+156 PSVEKKEEKQEEVKE

-195 LSAFSEG
+195 LSDFSEG
-202 QTTTPSSS
+202 QAPTSSS
-210 GRAGNQQEEQNHSK
+210 HRAANQQGEQQYEENK

-241 IERQEPVVEEKEVV
+241 IERQVPLVEEKEVI
-255 QEINTPQEVSADE
+255 QEMSTPQEVSADE
-268 FLHKTIAE
+268 LLHKTVAE
-276 RTEDAGKEKDVV
+276 QMESAKLEKDVV
-288 VSNENSLQEEL
+288 VLNENNLQEEL
-299 VDSQVEHEDTIL
+299 VASKVEHEDTIL
-311 AEEMKCNTEIEKQT
+311 SEEIKRNTEIKQPTIEVEKQAP
-325 SEESVIVKAEEKLE
+325 EESVIVKAEEKLE

-348 EFAEI
+348 E
-353 AETEEPEVEVTAETE
+353 V
-368 ESEEVEV
+368 SK
-375 TAETEESEEVEVI
+375 VEVI
-388 AEAEESE
+388 
-395 EVEVTAETEE
+395 
-405 SEEVEVTAET
+405 
-415 EESEEVEVT
+415 
-424 AEAEES
+424 
-430 EEVEVTA
+430 A
-437 ETEEFEEVKVIAEAE
+437 ETEEFEEVVMETEAPEEVEVITETE
-452 ESEEAEVTTETEES
+452 ESEEAEV
-466 EEVEEIAETEESE
+466 
-479 EVEEIAEAE
+479 IAEAE

-507 TTETEESEEVEVTAE
+507 IAEAEESEEVEVITETEELEEVEVIAETEELEEVEVITETEESEEVEV
-522 TEESEEVEVTAEAE
+522 
-536 ESEEVEVTAETEEFE
+536 
-551 EVKVIAE
+551 I
-558 AEESEE
+558 
-564 AEVTT
+564 T
-569 ETEESEEVEE
+569 ET
-579 IAETEESEEVEE
+579 
-591 IAEAEESEEVEV
+591 EESEEVEV
-603 IAEAEESEEVE
+603 IAEAEESEEAE
-614 VTTETEESEEV
+614 VIAEVEESEEV
-625 EVTAETEESEEVE
+625 E
-638 VTAEAEESEEVEVT
+638 
-652 AETEEF
+652 
-658 EEVKVIAEAEESEEV
+658 VIAEAEESEEAEV
-673 EEIAE
+673 IAEINAPVVETFVALEEIQQE
-678 AEESEVE
+678 
-685 AFVELEE
+685 
-692 TQPEMVLDEAIEQKS
+692 DEAIEQKS

-716 EQTKKDVQSFANVL
+716 EQTKKDVQSFADVL
-730 IAETEENKLVVE
+730 IAE
-742 EALVAEEQPVV
+742 EQ
-753 EEAPIAEGKPVVE
+753 PVVE
-766 EAPVAEEQLVVEEA
+766 EAPVAEEQ
-780 LVAEEQPVVE
+780 Q
-790 EAPIAEGKSVVE
+790 VVE
-802 EAPVAEEQLVVE
+802 EAPVVEEQSVVEEQPVAEETLVAEEQRVVE
-814 ETTIA
+814 EAPVVEEQSVVEEQPVA
-819 EEKPVVPKE
+819 EETPVAEEQPLVQKE

-857 ARTSVMQPSM
+857 ARANAMQPSANV
-867 GERVENKPVHQVEES
+867 RVENKPVQQEVAEPQVEEHS
-882 PVQQVVVE
+882 VQQEVAEPQVEEHSVQQVVAEPQVEEHLVQQVVAEPQVEERPVQQVVAE
-890 SRVEEQPVKQVV
+890 
-902 VDPQVEEQPM
+902 PQVEERPV
-912 QQVVVEPQVEEQ
+912 QQVVAEPQVEEHPVQQVVAEPQVEEQ
-924 PMQQVVVE
+924 PI
-932 PQVKEQPMQ
+932 
-941 QVVVEPQV
+941 
-949 EVQPMQQ
+949 
-956 VVVEPQVKEQPMQ
+956 
-969 QVVVEPQ
+969 
-976 VKEQPM
+976 
-982 QQVVVE
+982 
-988 PQVEEQLG
+988 
-996 QQMVVESQVEEK
+996 
-1008 PMQQVVV
+1008 QQVVV

-1038 NDMRNVLQTPP
+1038 NDMRNVLHTPP

-1054 PLALLSIPR
+1054 PLALLSIP
-1063 QAALD
+1063 QQSALD
-1068 NKEWLEEQK
+1068 NTEWLEEQK

-1427 QMKPNYLFQQE
+1427 QMKPNYLFKQE

-1446 SESEDELFFDA
+1446 AESEDELFFEA

-1485 LIEEMESQGII
+1485 LIEEMQSQGII

>member
-1 MLDWMK
+1 MK

-14 EQTAMN
+14 EKTVMN
-20 KEVPKQIESQPKIP
+20 KEVPAQIESQPKIP

-52 GKCRFPLIPDDG
+52 GKCRFPLIPDNG
-64 FDEDDVRE
+64 FDEEDVRE
-72 QPRFEEQHVQSGVY
+72 IEHFEERPVQVVTY
-86 EDQPTQRGIKVER
+86 EEPSAQSGIKVER
-99 SRRPYV
+99 SRRLYV
-105 EKVVATYEEP
+105 EKAVPTYEEP
-115 EVQYEPDPEPVVKK
+115 ELQYEQEQEPIVKK
-129 VSVPSQESS
+129 ASVPSKESN

-156 PSVEKKVEKQEEEKE
+156 PSVEKKVVQEEEKE
-171 REDLEISVEGKSVV
+171 REDLEISIEGTSVV
-185 DAWLEKKGYT
+185 DAWLEKKGYI
-195 LSAFSEG
+195 LSDFSEG
-202 QTTTPSSS
+202 
-210 GRAGNQQEEQNHSK
+210 K
-224 KEEKSVVDQ
+224 KEGSSNKEELNEQIQKNSKVKEKSVVDA

-241 IERQEPVVEEKEVV
+241 VESQVPSLEKS
-255 QEINTPQEVSADE
+255 QSDQL
-268 FLHKTIAE
+268 LHKTVGQLE
-276 RTEDAGKEKDVV
+276 EDKTVQSLQQEQDVV
-288 VSNENSLQEEL
+288 ELSHKEDNEETLQEESI
-299 VDSQVEHEDTIL
+299 DSKVENVETIL
-311 AEEMKCNTEIEKQT
+311 REEIECSTEIEETVAEVVANQVE
-325 SEESVIVKAEEKLE
+325 EESSEDVVIVKTDEKLQETITIEIPDVFEEELEEAAEEVVELEKSEKATEEVVELEKATEEATEEVVELE
-339 ETIIVEIPE
+339 EAEEAAEEVVELEKSEEATEEVVELEEATEEVAEEVVELEKSEEATEEVVELEEATEEVAEEVVELEKPE
-348 EFAEI
+348 EAAEEVVELEE
-353 AETEEPEVEVTAETE
+353 ATEEV
-368 ESEEVEV
+368 SEEVVELEE
-375 TAETEESEEVEVI
+375 ATEEAAEEVVELEKSEEAIEEVVELE
-388 AEAEESE
+388 EAEEAAEEVVELEKSE
-395 EVEVTAETEE
+395 EAI
-405 SEEVEVTAET
+405 EEV
-415 EESEEVEVT
+415 VELE
-424 AEAEES
+424 EAEEAA
-430 EEVEVTA
+430 EEVA
-437 ETEEFEEVKVIAEAE
+437 EL
-452 ESEEAEVTTETEES
+452 EEAKEKAKEVAELEGTKEEEPISQETVIEETLNTDL
-466 EEVEEIAETEESE
+466 VENTPVAGQPVISQQET
-479 EVEEIAEAE
+479 I
-488 ESEEVEVIAEAE
+488 
-500 ESEEVEV
+500 
-507 TTETEESEEVEVTAE
+507 T
-522 TEESEEVEVTAEAE
+522 
-536 ESEEVEVTAETEEFE
+536 F
-551 EVKVIAE
+551 K
-558 AEESEE
+558 
-564 AEVTT
+564 
-569 ETEESEEVEE
+569 
-579 IAETEESEEVEE
+579 
-591 IAEAEESEEVEV
+591 
-603 IAEAEESEEVE
+603 
-614 VTTETEESEEV
+614 
-625 EVTAETEESEEVE
+625 
-638 VTAEAEESEEVEVT
+638 
-652 AETEEF
+652 
-658 EEVKVIAEAEESEEV
+658 
-673 EEIAE
+673 
-678 AEESEVE
+678 EESEV
-685 AFVELEE
+685 FVPVSE
-692 TQPEMVLDEAIEQKS
+692 T
-707 EFIHVAEAD
+707 D
-716 EQTKKDVQSFANVL
+716 EQTKKDVQNFANVL
-730 IAETEENKLVVE
+730 IEEVE
-742 EALVAEEQPVV
+742 EKKQVAEEQP
-753 EEAPIAEGKPVVE
+753 
-766 EAPVAEEQLVVEEA
+766 A
-780 LVAEEQPVVE
+780 LQ
-790 EAPIAEGKSVVE
+790 I
-802 EAPVAEEQLVVE
+802 
-814 ETTIA
+814 
-819 EEKPVVPKE
+819 E

-845 KQDRT
+845 KQDRKK
-850 RLMERHA
+850 LMERHA
-857 ARTSVMQPSM
+857 ARTNVMQSTAS
-867 GERVENKPVHQVEES
+867 EQVEE
-882 PVQQVVVE
+882 
-890 SRVEEQPVKQVV
+890 K
-902 VDPQVEEQPM
+902 PM
-912 QQVVVEPQVEEQ
+912 QQVVVEPQVEEK
-924 PMQQVVVE
+924 PMQQ
-932 PQVKEQPMQ
+932 M
-941 QVVVEPQV
+941 VVEPQV
-949 EVQPMQQ
+949 EEKPVQQM
-956 VVVEPQVKEQPMQ
+956 VVEPQVEESPVQ
-969 QVVVEPQ
+969 QMVVEPQ
-976 VKEQPM
+976 VEESPVQQMVVEPQVEGKPM

-988 PQVEEQLG
+988 PQVEEKPM
-996 QQMVVESQVEEK
+996 QQVVVESQAEEK

-1015 EQVQKPISSTEV
+1015 EPQAEEKPMQQVVIEQVQKPISSTEV

-1049 TYTVP
+1049 TYAIP
-1054 PLALLSIPR
+1054 PLTLLSIPQ

-1068 NKEWLEEQK
+1068 NTEWLDEQK

-1290 NTIVSERE
+1290 NTIVSGRE

-1422 DHVKK
+1422 DHVRK
-1427 QMKPNYLFQQE
+1427 QMKPNYLFKQE

-1446 SESEDELFFDA
+1446 AESEDELFFDA

-1496 SEARGT
+1496 SEGRGT

>member
-1 MLDWMK
+1 V
-7 KLFNKEE
+7 
-14 EQTAMN
+14 
-20 KEVPKQIESQPKIP
+20 EV
-34 RVNHYTEAREAQM
+34 
-47 ASRNA
+47 
-52 GKCRFPLIPDDG
+52 
-64 FDEDDVRE
+64 
-72 QPRFEEQHVQSGVY
+72 
-86 EDQPTQRGIKVER
+86 
-99 SRRPYV
+99 
-105 EKVVATYEEP
+105 
-115 EVQYEPDPEPVVKK
+115 
-129 VSVPSQESS
+129 
-138 RRPFRPTEMISP
+138 
-150 IYGYNR
+150 
-156 PSVEKKVEKQEEEKE
+156 
-171 REDLEISVEGKSVV
+171 
-185 DAWLEKKGYT
+185 
-195 LSAFSEG
+195 
-202 QTTTPSSS
+202 
-210 GRAGNQQEEQNHSK
+210 
-224 KEEKSVVDQ
+224 
-233 WLEKNGYE
+233 
-241 IERQEPVVEEKEVV
+241 
-255 QEINTPQEVSADE
+255 
-268 FLHKTIAE
+268 
-276 RTEDAGKEKDVV
+276 
-288 VSNENSLQEEL
+288 
-299 VDSQVEHEDTIL
+299 
-311 AEEMKCNTEIEKQT
+311 
-325 SEESVIVKAEEKLE
+325 
-339 ETIIVEIPE
+339 
-348 EFAEI
+348 I
-353 AETEEPEVEVTAETE
+353 AETEEP
-368 ESEEVEV
+368 
-375 TAETEESEEVEVI
+375 EEVEVI
-388 AEAEESE
+388 AEAEELE
-395 EVEVTAETEE
+395 EVE
-405 SEEVEVTAET
+405 
-415 EESEEVEVT
+415 
-424 AEAEES
+424 
-430 EEVEVTA
+430 
-437 ETEEFEEVKVIAEAE
+437 VIAEAE
-452 ESEEAEVTTETEES
+452 EL
-466 EEVEEIAETEESE
+466 EEVEVIAETEEPE
-479 EVEEIAEAE
+479 EVEVIAEAEELEEVEVIAEAEELEEVEVIAEAE

-500 ESEEVEV
+500 EL
-507 TTETEESEEVEVTAE
+507 
-522 TEESEEVEVTAEAE
+522 
-536 ESEEVEVTAETEEFE
+536 
-551 EVKVIAE
+551 
-558 AEESEE
+558 
-564 AEVTT
+564 
-569 ETEESEEVEE
+569 
-579 IAETEESEEVEE
+579 
-591 IAEAEESEEVEV
+591 EEVEV
-603 IAEAEESEEVE
+603 IAEAEELEEVE
-614 VTTETEESEEV
+614 P
-625 EVTAETEESEEVE
+625 
-638 VTAEAEESEEVEVT
+638 
-652 AETEEF
+652 
-658 EEVKVIAEAEESEEV
+658 IA
-673 EEIAE
+673 
-678 AEESEVE
+678 
-685 AFVELEE
+685 LEE
-692 TQPEMVLDEAIEQKS
+692 TQQEMVLNEAIELKNG
-707 EFIHVAEAD
+707 FIHVTEVD

-730 IAETEENKLVVE
+730 IAEEQQVVEETPIAEEQRVVE
-742 EALVAEEQPVV
+742 EAPIAEEQRVVEEAPIAEEAPIVEEARIAEEQPVV
-753 EEAPIAEGKPVVE
+753 EEAPIAEEQPVVE
-766 EAPVAEEQLVVEEA
+766 EARIAEEQQVVEEA
-780 LVAEEQPVVE
+780 RIAEEQRVVEEAPIAEEQPVVE
-790 EAPIAEGKSVVE
+790 EALIAGEQQVVE
-802 EAPVAEEQLVVE
+802 EARIAEEQPIVQ
-814 ETTIA
+814 
-819 EEKPVVPKE
+819 KE
-828 EPKREK
+828 EPKRQK

-857 ARTSVMQPSM
+857 ARVNAMQPSM
-867 GERVENKPVHQVEES
+867 SERVENKPVQQVEEKPMQQVVVEPQVEERPMQQVAVEPQVEEK

-890 SRVEEQPVKQVV
+890 SRVEEK
-902 VDPQVEEQPM
+902 PM
-912 QQVVVEPQVEEQ
+912 QQEVVEP
-924 PMQQVVVE
+924 
-932 PQVKEQPMQ
+932 
-941 QVVVEPQV
+941 
-949 EVQPMQQ
+949 
-956 VVVEPQVKEQPMQ
+956 
-969 QVVVEPQ
+969 
-976 VKEQPM
+976 
-982 QQVVVE
+982 
-988 PQVEEQLG
+988 
-996 QQMVVESQVEEK
+996 QVEEK

-1015 EQVQKPISSTEV
+1015 ESQVEERPMQQVVVEPQVAVEPQVEEKPMQQVVVESRVEEHPVQQVLVEPQAEERPVQQVVVEQVQKPTSSTEV

-1049 TYTVP
+1049 TYAIP
-1054 PLALLSIPR
+1054 PLTLLSIPQ

-1068 NKEWLEEQK
+1068 NTEWLDEQK

-1290 NTIVSERE
+1290 NTIVSGRE

-1422 DHVKK
+1422 DHVRK
-1427 QMKPNYLFQQE
+1427 QMKPNYLFKQE

-1446 SESEDELFFDA
+1446 AESEDELFFDA

-1496 SEARGT
+1496 SEGRGT